1 MHKRIL
7 AGIMAAV
14 LMLSNP
20 VFVQNVSATE
30 QSAQEQNVEEQ
41 SEETQTGEQQ
51 EEQGEET
58 SKTEEISEGSKE
70 EVKEEQEV
78 QNEEIKEDKE
88 LIEEQKKDNSKLEV
102 QPKSTEDE
110 TQPQSKTQKKKTES
124 KKEKTDKEEKK
135 QTENLQEQVENDIS
149 VQGTDSF
156 GELFADAVGAEVE
169 SQEKNNGYNIFSVE
183 MKDKTATVSFETLKD
198 ATLVVGIYE
207 EDGIKMLASG
217 KTAVKKGE
225 QAASVTIDISAM
237 PNYYYVKAF
246 LIESDSFKPL
256 CTSYESPNYTR
267 EMQEFFK
274 KTVDDF
280 SEKEVLNLDED
291 KANNFAVY
299 RDETKI
305 IAHSQDVN
313 QLALEDNENNLY
325 RIENA
330 DDTVTS
336 LKAGDI
342 FSYTKDDGSVLIVKI
357 AQITVDGTTVNITG
371 TKTSIEETFEYV
383 KIDCEAGTE
392 EATVNASDLEE
403 GVVYNGIVDDAE
415 ASGTGSDVEALGAD
429 IEAKETK
436 SLSHSFVD
444 KKVGSDNANIK
455 LSGSLNLKV
464 ESSVKLY
471 ATLNYQ
477 YLEVRMDYSARIG
490 ITLSGQAATKIPLV
504 TITYHPVPGVYIE
517 LKPSFVLEAKAK
529 AELSGT
535 IAGVVGF
542 NVSNNEGMKNI
553 TNAPTFTPKL
563 GGEAS
568 VYLGFSLE
576 PHIGIISESVAD
588 VGLNAELGAETTA
601 KLIHTDTAK
610 RDENKKHDCKNCI
623 KGDINGK
630 LKLGFKASLLNSNK
644 LTFTYNDEKTLK
656 IADYYYS
663 MDYHQGGLSTCPHWS
678 YRIIVTVQG
687 KDGVP
692 LSGAKINQQYTTD
705 GAGMAVFY
713 LPSGKH
719 TLNVEAGGYLEKQEC
734 IEVTDD
740 AKCIWIDMAG
750 KNNSGAV
757 VLGKVKEVSQ
767 GYSHTGAITE
777 DGSLYMW
784 GSNSNRQIGD
794 GTSTTRTMPVKIMDD
809 VKSVSLGN
817 GHSAAIKNNGDLYT
831 WGNNC
836 CGQLGDG
843 TTSTRTRPVKIM
855 AHVKSVRLYSEFSGA
870 ITEDGSL
877 YMWGHNGWGQ
887 VGNGTTTDVTKP
899 VKVLENVKSLTINSY
914 HVGAITED
922 GSLYMWGRNDY
933 GQVGNGSL
941 EVTKVKKPVKVLDNV
956 ESVSMGN
963 SHTGAVTKDGSFY
976 MWGINGFGQLGEAG
990 GGYITKPKENLLGE
1004 IQSVSMGY
1012 NYTGAV
1018 TKDGSLYMWGYNRE
1032 GQLGY
1037 QYKGTSYEYI
1047 PTKILD
1053 GVKSVMLGTF
1063 TGSAIMKDGSLYMW
1077 GYNGNGQVGNGTTT
1091 NVTKPTKILDQ
1102 VKKIRVHKY
1111 YTSSNGHT
1119 AAITEDGSL
1128 YMWGSNSSGQLGD
1141 GTTTDRLTPVK
1152 INDPAA
1158 GANGT
1163 PQSSIDT
1170 VQPLGTADNTATYQN
1185 LKPNETYLFY
1195 AVKSETEDDILKA
1208 SNLLCLTEAT
1218 SDADGNMSVPYA
1230 LRESCEDPI
1239 FFVRSLSKT
1248 DLASAQVKAED
1259 LSYNKKE
1266 QSIAPEVT
1274 FDGKILTPGVDY
1286 EVSGDITATD
1296 IGTYKIKI
1304 TGIGEYTGSVEAS
1317 YKVVCRHSYGKDW
1330 TIDKEATCT
1339 AEGRKSR
1346 YCTLC
1351 GAQADVTTIAKKAH
1365 EYQTATT
1372 KATTKADGKIVKSCK
1387 HCGQTTTTVIA
1398 HPKSVALKQT
1408 SYTYNKKN
1416 RKPSVTIEDTK
1427 GNKLKSGTDYTVSYP
1442 KKCKNVGRYTVTVK
1456 FKGNYQGT
1464 VKKSYQILPKGTSL
1478 SEVTAKK
1485 KGFTA
1490 KWKKQKT
1497 QTAGYELQYSTNKKF
1512 KRKQTKKAVIKKTKT
1527 TTYKAKKLKANKKYY
1542 IRIRTYQ
1549 NVKVNGK
1556 TKKLY
1561 SSWSKA
1567 KSIKTKK

>member
-30 QSAQEQNVEEQ
+30 LSAQEQNVEEQ

-58 SKTEEISEGSKE
+58 SKTEEISERS
-70 EVKEEQEV
+70 KEEQEV

-110 TQPQSKTQKKKTES
+110 TQPQSKTQEKKTES
-124 KKEKTDKEEKK
+124 KKEKTNKEEKK

-313 QLALEDNENNLY
+313 QLTLEDNENNLY

-392 EATVNASDLEE
+392 EATIDASDLEE

-471 ATLNYQ
+471 ASLNYQ

-490 ITLSGQAATKIPLV
+490 ITLNGQAATKIPLV

-610 RDENKKHDCKNCI
+610 QDENKKHDCKNCI

-678 YRIIVTVQG
+678 YRIIANVQG
-687 KDGVP
+687 KNGVP

-705 GAGMAVFY
+705 GDGKAVFY
-713 LPSGKH
+713 LPSGNH
-719 TLNVEAGGYLEKQEC
+719 ELTVEVNGYPKKKKS
-734 IEVTDD
+734 IEVQGDAKSTIIRMMSTGNGDSSSKDDKKDD
-740 AKCIWIDMAG
+740 ANDRDEEK
-750 KNNSGAV
+750 
-757 VLGKVKEVSQ
+757 LE
-767 GYSHTGAITE
+767 TE
-777 DGSLYMW
+777 
-784 GSNSNRQIGD
+784 N
-794 GTSTTRTMPVKIMDD
+794 KI
-809 VKSVSLGN
+809 SLG
-817 GHSAAIKNNGDLYT
+817 G
-831 WGNNC
+831 
-836 CGQLGDG
+836 
-843 TTSTRTRPVKIM
+843 
-855 AHVKSVRLYSEFSGA
+855 AHSGA

-877 YMWGHNGWGQ
+877 YMWGDNYCGQ
-887 VGNGTTTDVTKP
+887 LGDGTTEERSNP
-899 VKVLENVKSLTINSY
+899 VKIMDHVKSVSLGDNHSGAITEDGSLYMWGYNGSGRLGDGTKKEERSNPVKIMDHVRSVSLGSWHSGAITEDGSLYMWGYNY
-914 HVGAITED
+914 HGQLGDGTDSGKSNPVKIMDHVRSVSLGEWHSGAITED

-933 GQVGNGSL
+933 GQLGDG
-941 EVTKVKKPVKVLDNV
+941 TKGDRSNPVKIMDHVR
-956 ESVSMGN
+956 SVSL
-963 SHTGAVTKDGSFY
+963 GAEHSG
-976 MWGINGFGQLGEAG
+976 A
-990 GGYITKPKENLLGE
+990 ITE
-1004 IQSVSMGY
+1004 
-1012 NYTGAV
+1012 
-1018 TKDGSLYMWGYNRE
+1018 DGSLYMWGSNSY
-1032 GQLGY
+1032 GQLG
-1037 QYKGTSYEYI
+1037 TNDRSN
-1047 PTKILD
+1047 PVKIMD
-1053 GVKSVMLGTF
+1053 HVRSVSLG
-1063 TGSAIMKDGSLYMW
+1063 GWHSGAITEDGSLYMW
-1077 GYNGNGQVGNGTTT
+1077 GRNDDGQLGDGTKKEERS
-1091 NVTKPTKILDQ
+1091 NPVKIMDHVRSVSLGEW
-1102 VKKIRVHKY
+1102 H
-1111 YTSSNGHT
+1111 SG
-1119 AAITEDGSL
+1119 AITEDGSL

-1141 GTTTDRLTPVK
+1141 GTTTDRLTPIK
-1152 INDPAA
+1152 INDPTA

-1218 SDADGNMSVPYA
+1218 SDADGNMSIPYA

-1239 FFVRSLSKT
+1239 FFIRSLSKT

-1259 LSYNKKE
+1259 LAYNKKE
-1266 QSIAPEVT
+1266 QSVAPEVT

-1478 SEVTAKK
+1478 LEVTAKK

-1549 NVKVNGK
+1549 NLKVNGK

>member
-30 QSAQEQNVEEQ
+30 LSAQEQNVEEQ

-58 SKTEEISEGSKE
+58 SKTEEISERS
-70 EVKEEQEV
+70 KEEQEV

-110 TQPQSKTQKKKTES
+110 TQPQSKTQEKKTES
-124 KKEKTDKEEKK
+124 KKEKTNKEEKK

-313 QLALEDNENNLY
+313 QLTLEDNENNLY

-392 EATVNASDLEE
+392 EATIDASDLEE

-471 ATLNYQ
+471 ASLNYQ

-490 ITLSGQAATKIPLV
+490 ITLNGQAATKIPLV

-610 RDENKKHDCKNCI
+610 QDENKKHDCKNCI

-678 YRIIVTVQG
+678 YRIIANVQG
-687 KDGVP
+687 KNGVP

-705 GAGMAVFY
+705 GDGKAVFY
-713 LPSGKH
+713 LPSGNH
-719 TLNVEAGGYLEKQEC
+719 ELTVEVNGYPKKKKS
-734 IEVTDD
+734 IEVQGDAKSTIIRMMSTGNGDSSSKDDKKDD
-740 AKCIWIDMAG
+740 ANDRDEEK
-750 KNNSGAV
+750 
-757 VLGKVKEVSQ
+757 LE
-767 GYSHTGAITE
+767 TE
-777 DGSLYMW
+777 
-784 GSNSNRQIGD
+784 N
-794 GTSTTRTMPVKIMDD
+794 KI
-809 VKSVSLGN
+809 SLG
-817 GHSAAIKNNGDLYT
+817 GAHS
-831 WGNNC
+831 
-836 CGQLGDG
+836 
-843 TTSTRTRPVKIM
+843 
-855 AHVKSVRLYSEFSGA
+855 
-870 ITEDGSL
+870 
-877 YMWGHNGWGQ
+877 
-887 VGNGTTTDVTKP
+887 
-899 VKVLENVKSLTINSY
+899 
-914 HVGAITED
+914 GAITED

-933 GQVGNGSL
+933 GQLGDG
-941 EVTKVKKPVKVLDNV
+941 TKKEERSNPVKIMDHVR
-956 ESVSMGN
+956 SVSLG
-963 SHTGAVTKDGSFY
+963 SWHSGA
-976 MWGINGFGQLGEAG
+976 
-990 GGYITKPKENLLGE
+990 ITE
-1004 IQSVSMGY
+1004 
-1012 NYTGAV
+1012 
-1018 TKDGSLYMWGYNRE
+1018 DGSLYMWGYNYH
-1032 GQLGY
+1032 GQLGD
-1037 QYKGTSYEYI
+1037 GTDSGKSN
-1047 PTKILD
+1047 PVKIMD
-1053 GVKSVMLGTF
+1053 HVRSVSLGEWHS
-1063 TGSAIMKDGSLYMW
+1063 G
-1077 GYNGNGQVGNGTTT
+1077 
-1091 NVTKPTKILDQ
+1091 
-1102 VKKIRVHKY
+1102 
-1111 YTSSNGHT
+1111 
-1119 AAITEDGSL
+1119 AITEDGSL

-1141 GTTTDRLTPVK
+1141 GTTTDRLTPIK
-1152 INDPAA
+1152 INDPTA

-1239 FFVRSLSKT
+1239 FFIRSLSKT

-1259 LSYNKKE
+1259 LAYNKKE
-1266 QSIAPEVT
+1266 QSVAPEVT

-1478 SEVTAKK
+1478 LEVTAKK

-1549 NVKVNGK
+1549 NLKVNGK

>member
-30 QSAQEQNVEEQ
+30 LSAQEQNVEEQ

-58 SKTEEISEGSKE
+58 SKTEEISERS
-70 EVKEEQEV
+70 KEEQEV

-110 TQPQSKTQKKKTES
+110 TQPQSKTQEKKTES
-124 KKEKTDKEEKK
+124 KKEKTNKEEKK

-313 QLALEDNENNLY
+313 QLTLEDNENNLY

-392 EATVNASDLEE
+392 EATIDASDLEE

-471 ATLNYQ
+471 ASLNYQ

-490 ITLSGQAATKIPLV
+490 ITLNGQAATKIPLV

-610 RDENKKHDCKNCI
+610 QDENKKHDCKNCI

-678 YRIIVTVQG
+678 YRIIANVQG
-687 KDGVP
+687 KNGVP

-705 GAGMAVFY
+705 GDGKAVFY
-713 LPSGKH
+713 LPSGNH
-719 TLNVEAGGYLEKQEC
+719 ELTVEVNGYPKKKKS
-734 IEVTDD
+734 IEVQGDAKSTIIRMMSTGNGDSSSKDDKKDD
-740 AKCIWIDMAG
+740 ANDRDEEK
-750 KNNSGAV
+750 
-757 VLGKVKEVSQ
+757 LE
-767 GYSHTGAITE
+767 TE
-777 DGSLYMW
+777 
-784 GSNSNRQIGD
+784 N
-794 GTSTTRTMPVKIMDD
+794 KI
-809 VKSVSLGN
+809 SLG
-817 GHSAAIKNNGDLYT
+817 G
-831 WGNNC
+831 
-836 CGQLGDG
+836 
-843 TTSTRTRPVKIM
+843 
-855 AHVKSVRLYSEFSGA
+855 AHSGA

-877 YMWGHNGWGQ
+877 YMWG
-887 VGNGTTTDVTKP
+887 
-899 VKVLENVKSLTINSY
+899 
-914 HVGAITED
+914 
-922 GSLYMWGRNDY
+922 
-933 GQVGNGSL
+933 
-941 EVTKVKKPVKVLDNV
+941 DN
-956 ESVSMGN
+956 
-963 SHTGAVTKDGSFY
+963 Y
-976 MWGINGFGQLGEAG
+976 CGQLGDGTTEERSNPVK
-990 GGYITKPKENLLGE
+990 IMDHVRSVSLGE
-1004 IQSVSMGY
+1004 WHSG
-1012 NYTGAV
+1012 
-1018 TKDGSLYMWGYNRE
+1018 
-1032 GQLGY
+1032 
-1037 QYKGTSYEYI
+1037 
-1047 PTKILD
+1047 
-1053 GVKSVMLGTF
+1053 
-1063 TGSAIMKDGSLYMW
+1063 
-1077 GYNGNGQVGNGTTT
+1077 
-1091 NVTKPTKILDQ
+1091 
-1102 VKKIRVHKY
+1102 
-1111 YTSSNGHT
+1111 
-1119 AAITEDGSL
+1119 AITEDGSL

-1141 GTTTDRLTPVK
+1141 GTTTDRLTPIK
-1152 INDPAA
+1152 INDPTA

-1239 FFVRSLSKT
+1239 FFIRSLSKT

-1259 LSYNKKE
+1259 LAYNKKE
-1266 QSIAPEVT
+1266 QSVAPEVT

-1478 SEVTAKK
+1478 LEVTAKK

-1549 NVKVNGK
+1549 NLKVNGK

>member
-30 QSAQEQNVEEQ
+30 LSAQEQNVEEQ

-58 SKTEEISEGSKE
+58 SKTEEISERS
-70 EVKEEQEV
+70 KEEQEV

-110 TQPQSKTQKKKTES
+110 TQPQSKTQEKKTES
-124 KKEKTDKEEKK
+124 KKEKTNKEEKK

-313 QLALEDNENNLY
+313 QLTLEDNENNLY

-392 EATVNASDLEE
+392 EATIDASDLEE

-471 ATLNYQ
+471 ASLNYQ

-490 ITLSGQAATKIPLV
+490 ITLNGQAATKIPLV

-610 RDENKKHDCKNCI
+610 QDENKKHDCKNCI

-678 YRIIVTVQG
+678 YRIIANVQG
-687 KDGVP
+687 KNGVP

-705 GAGMAVFY
+705 GDGKAVFY
-713 LPSGKH
+713 LPSGNH
-719 TLNVEAGGYLEKQEC
+719 ELTVEVNGYPKKKKS
-734 IEVTDD
+734 IEVQGDAKSTIIRMMSTGNGDSSSKDDKKDD
-740 AKCIWIDMAG
+740 ANDRDEEK
-750 KNNSGAV
+750 
-757 VLGKVKEVSQ
+757 LE
-767 GYSHTGAITE
+767 TE
-777 DGSLYMW
+777 
-784 GSNSNRQIGD
+784 N
-794 GTSTTRTMPVKIMDD
+794 KI
-809 VKSVSLGN
+809 SLG
-817 GHSAAIKNNGDLYT
+817 G
-831 WGNNC
+831 
-836 CGQLGDG
+836 
-843 TTSTRTRPVKIM
+843 
-855 AHVKSVRLYSEFSGA
+855 AHSGA

-877 YMWGHNGWGQ
+877 YMWGDNYCGQ
-887 VGNGTTTDVTKP
+887 LGDGTTEERSNP
-899 VKVLENVKSLTINSY
+899 VKIMDHVKSVSLGDNHS
-914 HVGAITED
+914 GAITED
-922 GSLYMWGRNDY
+922 GSLYMWGY
-933 GQVGNGSL
+933 NGSGRL
-941 EVTKVKKPVKVLDNV
+941 GDGTKKEERSNPVKIMDHVR
-956 ESVSMGN
+956 SVS
-963 SHTGAVTKDGSFY
+963 
-976 MWGINGFGQLGEAG
+976 LGEWHSG
-990 GGYITKPKENLLGE
+990 
-1004 IQSVSMGY
+1004 
-1012 NYTGAV
+1012 
-1018 TKDGSLYMWGYNRE
+1018 
-1032 GQLGY
+1032 
-1037 QYKGTSYEYI
+1037 
-1047 PTKILD
+1047 
-1053 GVKSVMLGTF
+1053 
-1063 TGSAIMKDGSLYMW
+1063 
-1077 GYNGNGQVGNGTTT
+1077 
-1091 NVTKPTKILDQ
+1091 
-1102 VKKIRVHKY
+1102 
-1111 YTSSNGHT
+1111 
-1119 AAITEDGSL
+1119 AITEDGSL

-1141 GTTTDRLTPVK
+1141 GTTTDRLTPIK
-1152 INDPAA
+1152 INDPTA

-1218 SDADGNMSVPYA
+1218 SDADGNMSIPYA

-1239 FFVRSLSKT
+1239 FFIRSLSKT

-1259 LSYNKKE
+1259 LAYNKKE
-1266 QSIAPEVT
+1266 QSVAPEVT

-1478 SEVTAKK
+1478 LEVTAKK

-1549 NVKVNGK
+1549 NLKVNGK

>member
-7 AGIMAAV
+7 AGIMAVV

-135 QTENLQEQVENDIS
+135 QTENLQEQIEKDIS

-392 EATVNASDLEE
+392 EATVDASDLEE

-471 ATLNYQ
+471 ASLNYQ

-490 ITLSGQAATKIPLV
+490 ITLNGQAATKIPLV

-576 PHIGIISESVAD
+576 PHIGIISENVAD

-610 RDENKKHDCKNCI
+610 QDENKKHDCKNCI

-678 YRIIVTVQG
+678 YRIIVNVQG
-687 KDGVP
+687 KNGVP

-719 TLNVEAGGYLEKQEC
+719 TLNVEAGGYLAKQEC

-784 GSNSNRQIGD
+784 GSNSYRQIGD

-809 VKSVSLGN
+809 VKSVSLGSS
-817 GHSAAIKNNGDLYT
+817 HSAAIKNNGDLYT
-831 WGNNC
+831 WGNNQ

-843 TTSTRTRPVKIM
+843 TESTRTRPVKIM
-855 AHVKSVRLYSEFSGA
+855 AHVKSVRLYSSFGGA

-877 YMWGHNGWGQ
+877 YMWGGNGYGQ
-887 VGNGTTTDVTKP
+887 VGNGTIIDVTKP
-899 VKVLENVKSLTINSY
+899 VKVLENAKSLTINSY

-922 GSLYMWGRNDY
+922 GSLYMWGYNY
-933 GQVGNGSL
+933 
-941 EVTKVKKPVKVLDNV
+941 
-956 ESVSMGN
+956 
-963 SHTGAVTKDGSFY
+963 Y
-976 MWGINGFGQLGEAG
+976 GQLGEAG
-990 GGYITKPKENLLGE
+990 VECITKPKENLLGK

-1012 NYTGAV
+1012 DYTGAV
-1018 TKDGSLYMWGYNRE
+1018 TKDGSLYMWGYNGQ

-1037 QYKGTSYEYI
+1037 QYKGNASYEYI

-1053 GVKSVMLGTF
+1053 GVKSVMLGTV

-1077 GYNGNGQVGNGTTT
+1077 GKNDYGQVGNGTTT

-1102 VKKIRVHKY
+1102 VKDIRVHKY
-1111 YTSSNGHT
+1111 FGYGSYYT

-1141 GTTTDRLTPVK
+1141 GTTTNRLTPVK

-1259 LSYNKKE
+1259 LAYNKKE

-1387 HCGQTTTTVIA
+1387 HCGQATTTVIA
-1398 HPKSVALKQT
+1398 HPKSIALKQT

-1416 RKPSVTIEDTK
+1416 RKPSVTIEDIK

-1442 KKCKNVGRYTVTVK
+1442 KKCKNVGQYTVTVK

-1478 SEVTAKK
+1478 LEVTAKK

>member
-30 QSAQEQNVEEQ
+30 LSAQEQNVEEQ

-58 SKTEEISEGSKE
+58 SKTEEISERS
-70 EVKEEQEV
+70 KEEQEV

-110 TQPQSKTQKKKTES
+110 TQPQSKTQEKKTES
-124 KKEKTDKEEKK
+124 KKEKTNKEEKK

-313 QLALEDNENNLY
+313 QLTLEDNENNLY

-392 EATVNASDLEE
+392 EATIDASDLEE

-471 ATLNYQ
+471 ASLNYQ

-490 ITLSGQAATKIPLV
+490 ITLNGQAATKIPLV

-610 RDENKKHDCKNCI
+610 QDENKKHDCKNCI

-678 YRIIVTVQG
+678 YRIIANVQG
-687 KDGVP
+687 KNGVP

-705 GAGMAVFY
+705 GDGKAVFY
-713 LPSGKH
+713 LPSGNH
-719 TLNVEAGGYLEKQEC
+719 ELTVEVNGYPKKKKS
-734 IEVTDD
+734 IEVQGDAKSTIIRMMSTGNGDSSSKDDKKDD
-740 AKCIWIDMAG
+740 ANDRDEEK
-750 KNNSGAV
+750 
-757 VLGKVKEVSQ
+757 LE
-767 GYSHTGAITE
+767 TE
-777 DGSLYMW
+777 
-784 GSNSNRQIGD
+784 N
-794 GTSTTRTMPVKIMDD
+794 KI
-809 VKSVSLGN
+809 SLG
-817 GHSAAIKNNGDLYT
+817 GAHS
-831 WGNNC
+831 
-836 CGQLGDG
+836 
-843 TTSTRTRPVKIM
+843 
-855 AHVKSVRLYSEFSGA
+855 
-870 ITEDGSL
+870 
-877 YMWGHNGWGQ
+877 
-887 VGNGTTTDVTKP
+887 
-899 VKVLENVKSLTINSY
+899 
-914 HVGAITED
+914 GAITED

-933 GQVGNGSL
+933 GQLGDG
-941 EVTKVKKPVKVLDNV
+941 TKGDRSNPVKIMDHVR
-956 ESVSMGN
+956 SVSL
-963 SHTGAVTKDGSFY
+963 GAEHSG
-976 MWGINGFGQLGEAG
+976 A
-990 GGYITKPKENLLGE
+990 ITE
-1004 IQSVSMGY
+1004 
-1012 NYTGAV
+1012 
-1018 TKDGSLYMWGYNRE
+1018 DGSLYMWGSNSY
-1032 GQLGY
+1032 GQLGTNDRS
-1037 QYKGTSYEYI
+1037 K
-1047 PTKILD
+1047 PVKIMD
-1053 GVKSVMLGTF
+1053 HVRSVSLG
-1063 TGSAIMKDGSLYMW
+1063 GWHSGAITEDGSLYMW
-1077 GYNGNGQVGNGTTT
+1077 GRNDDGQLGDGTKKEERS
-1091 NVTKPTKILDQ
+1091 NPVKIMDHVRSVSLGEW
-1102 VKKIRVHKY
+1102 H
-1111 YTSSNGHT
+1111 SG
-1119 AAITEDGSL
+1119 AITEDGSL

-1141 GTTTDRLTPVK
+1141 GTTTDRLTPIK
-1152 INDPAA
+1152 INDPTA

-1239 FFVRSLSKT
+1239 FFIRSLSKT

-1259 LSYNKKE
+1259 LAYNKKE
-1266 QSIAPEVT
+1266 QSVAPEVT

-1478 SEVTAKK
+1478 LEVTAKK

-1549 NVKVNGK
+1549 NLKVNGK

>member
-7 AGIMAAV
+7 AGIMAVV

-110 TQPQSKTQKKKTES
+110 AQPQSKTQKKKTES
-124 KKEKTDKEEKK
+124 KKEKTNKEEKK
-135 QTENLQEQVENDIS
+135 QTENLQEQIEKDIS

-392 EATVNASDLEE
+392 EATVDASDLEE
-403 GVVYNGIVDDAE
+403 GVVYNGIVDDADQAE

-471 ATLNYQ
+471 ASLNYQ

-490 ITLSGQAATKIPLV
+490 ITLNGQAATKIPLV

-576 PHIGIISESVAD
+576 PHIGIISENVAD

-610 RDENKKHDCKNCI
+610 QDENKKHDCKNCI

-678 YRIIVTVQG
+678 YRVIVNVQG
-687 KDGVP
+687 KNGVP

-719 TLNVEAGGYLEKQEC
+719 TLNVEAGGYLAKQEC

-740 AKCIWIDMAG
+740 AKYIWIDMAG

-767 GYSHTGAITE
+767 GCGHTGAITE

-784 GSNSNRQIGD
+784 GYNSNREIGD

-809 VKSVSLGN
+809 VKSVSLGFD
-817 GHSAAIKNNGDLYT
+817 HSAAIKNNGDLYM
-831 WGNNC
+831 WGGNYF
-836 CGQLGDG
+836 GQLGDG
-843 TTSTRTRPVKIM
+843 TTSTRTRPIKIM
-855 AHVKSVRLYSEFSGA
+855 AHVKSVRLSRYVSSAITEDESLYMWGENDYGQIGNGTTSKVTKPVKILDNVDNVSISFGGHYMGA
-870 ITEDGSL
+870 ITKDGDLYMWGWNRYGQIGNGTTSKVTKPVKILDNVENVSLGNWHTGAVTRDGNIHMWGNNKWGQLGENSIEDNIMQPTEKLLERMQSVNLGGDHSGALDKDGSL
-877 YMWGHNGWGQ
+877 YMWGTNNYGQLGRKTSSNCSSVPFRVLDNVKLIKLGRSNSSAIMKDGSLYMWGMNDYGQ
-887 VGNGTTTDVTKP
+887 AGNGTTTNVTKP
-899 VKVLENVKSLTINSY
+899 TKVLDQVKDIYFGEDSY
-914 HVGAITED
+914 YTAAITED
-922 GSLYMWGRNDY
+922 GSLYMWGRN
-933 GQVGNGSL
+933 
-941 EVTKVKKPVKVLDNV
+941 
-956 ESVSMGN
+956 
-963 SHTGAVTKDGSFY
+963 
-976 MWGINGFGQLGEAG
+976 
-990 GGYITKPKENLLGE
+990 
-1004 IQSVSMGY
+1004 
-1012 NYTGAV
+1012 
-1018 TKDGSLYMWGYNRE
+1018 
-1032 GQLGY
+1032 
-1037 QYKGTSYEYI
+1037 
-1047 PTKILD
+1047 
-1053 GVKSVMLGTF
+1053 
-1063 TGSAIMKDGSLYMW
+1063 
-1077 GYNGNGQVGNGTTT
+1077 
-1091 NVTKPTKILDQ
+1091 
-1102 VKKIRVHKY
+1102 Y
-1111 YTSSNGHT
+1111 Y
-1119 AAITEDGSL
+1119 
-1128 YMWGSNSSGQLGD
+1128 GQLGD

-1218 SDADGNMSVPYA
+1218 SDADGNMSVSYA

-1239 FFVRSLSKT
+1239 FFIRSLSKT

-1259 LSYNKKE
+1259 LAYNKKE
-1266 QSIAPEVT
+1266 QSVAPEVT

-1512 KRKQTKKAVIKKTKT
+1512 KRKQTKKTVIKKTKT

>member
-30 QSAQEQNVEEQ
+30 LSAQEQNVEEQ

-135 QTENLQEQVENDIS
+135 QTENLQEQIENDIS

-392 EATVNASDLEE
+392 EATVDASDLEE

-415 ASGTGSDVEALGAD
+415 ASGTGSDVEALGAEV
-429 IEAKETK
+429 EAKETK

-455 LSGSLNLKV
+455 LSGSLDLKV
-464 ESSVKLY
+464 ESNVKLY

-588 VGLNAELGAETTA
+588 VGLNAELGAEATA

-610 RDENKKHDCKNCI
+610 QDENKKHDCKNCI

-630 LKLGFKASLLNSNK
+630 LKLEFKASLLNSNK

-678 YRIIVTVQG
+678 YRIIVNVQG
-687 KDGVP
+687 KNGVP

-705 GAGMAVFY
+705 GDGKAVFY
-713 LPSGKH
+713 LPSGNH
-719 TLNVEAGGYLEKQEC
+719 ELTVEVNGYPKKKKS
-734 IEVTDD
+734 IEVQGDAKSTIIRMMSTGNGDSSSKDDKKDD
-740 AKCIWIDMAG
+740 ANDSDEG
-750 KNNSGAV
+750 KLETENKISLGHHLSGV
-757 VLGKVKEVSQ
+757 ITEDGSLYMWGRNYYGDLGDGTDEYNISNPVKIMDHVKSVSL
-767 GYSHTGAITE
+767 GRDHSGAITE

-784 GSNSNRQIGD
+784 GSNGYGQLGD
-794 GTSTTRTMPVKIMDD
+794 ETRYNNSCNPVKIMDH
-809 VKSVSLGN
+809 VKSVSLG
-817 GHSAAIKNNGDLYT
+817 DL
-831 WGNNC
+831 
-836 CGQLGDG
+836 
-843 TTSTRTRPVKIM
+843 
-855 AHVKSVRLYSEFSGA
+855 HSGA

-877 YMWGHNGWGQ
+877 YMWGDNDYGKLGD
-887 VGNGTTTDVTKP
+887 GTTEKRSNP
-899 VKVLENVKSLTINSY
+899 VKIMDHVRSVSLGEWHS
-914 HVGAITED
+914 GAITED
-922 GSLYMWGRNDY
+922 GSLYMWGDND
-933 GQVGNGSL
+933 S
-941 EVTKVKKPVKVLDNV
+941 
-956 ESVSMGN
+956 
-963 SHTGAVTKDGSFY
+963 
-976 MWGINGFGQLGEAG
+976 GQLGDGTTEDRSNPVK
-990 GGYITKPKENLLGE
+990 IMDHVR
-1004 IQSVSMGY
+1004 SVS
-1012 NYTGAV
+1012 
-1018 TKDGSLYMWGYNRE
+1018 
-1032 GQLGY
+1032 LG
-1037 QYKGTSYEYI
+1037 
-1047 PTKILD
+1047 
-1053 GVKSVMLGTF
+1053 
-1063 TGSAIMKDGSLYMW
+1063 
-1077 GYNGNGQVGNGTTT
+1077 
-1091 NVTKPTKILDQ
+1091 
-1102 VKKIRVHKY
+1102 R
-1111 YTSSNGHT
+1111 GHSG
-1119 AAITEDGSL
+1119 AITEDGSL
-1128 YMWGSNSSGQLGD
+1128 YMWGSNGYGQLGDGTKEDRSKPVKIMDHVRSVSLGNWHSGAITEDGSLYMWGSNDYGQLGDGTTEKRSNPVKVMDHVRSVSLGYYYSGVITEDGSLYMWGKNYSGQLGD

-1195 AVKSETEDDILKA
+1195 AVKSETEDDILKT

-1266 QSIAPEVT
+1266 QSVAPEVT

-1304 TGIGEYTGSVEAS
+1304 TGIGEYNGSVEAS

>member
-110 TQPQSKTQKKKTES
+110 TQPQSKTQEKKTES

-135 QTENLQEQVENDIS
+135 QTENLQEQIENDIS

-313 QLALEDNENNLY
+313 QLTLEDNENNLY

-392 EATVNASDLEE
+392 EATVDASDLEE
-403 GVVYNGIVDDAE
+403 GVVYNGIVDDADQAE
-415 ASGTGSDVEALGAD
+415 ASGTGSDVEALGAEVD
-429 IEAKETK
+429 AKETK

-455 LSGSLNLKV
+455 LSGSLDLKV

-490 ITLSGQAATKIPLV
+490 ITLSGQAVTKIPLV

-610 RDENKKHDCKNCI
+610 QDENKKHDCKNCI

-678 YRIIVTVQG
+678 YRIIVNVQG
-687 KDGVP
+687 KNGVP

-705 GAGMAVFY
+705 GDGKAVFY
-713 LPSGKH
+713 LPSGNH
-719 TLNVEAGGYLEKQEC
+719 ELTVEVNGYPKKKKS
-734 IEVTDD
+734 IEVQGDAKSTIIRMMSTGNGDSSSKDDKKDD
-740 AKCIWIDMAG
+740 ANDRDEG
-750 KNNSGAV
+750 KLETENKISLGCAHSGVITEDGSLYMWGRNRDGELGDGTTEERSNPVKIMDHVRSVSLGGCHSGAITEDGSLYMWGNNGSGE
-757 VLGKVKEVSQ
+757 LGDGTTEERSNPVKIMDHVKSVSL
-767 GYSHTGAITE
+767 GDYYSGAITE

-784 GSNSNRQIGD
+784 GSNN
-794 GTSTTRTMPVKIMDD
+794 
-809 VKSVSLGN
+809 
-817 GHSAAIKNNGDLYT
+817 H
-831 WGNNC
+831 
-836 CGQLGDG
+836 GQLGDG
-843 TTSTRTRPVKIM
+843 TTEERSNPVKIM
-855 AHVKSVRLYSEFSGA
+855 DHVRSV
-870 ITEDGSL
+870 SL
-877 YMWGHNGWGQ
+877 GGCH
-887 VGNGTTTDVTKP
+887 
-899 VKVLENVKSLTINSY
+899 S
-914 HVGAITED
+914 GAITED
-922 GSLYMWGRNDY
+922 GSLYMWGRN
-933 GQVGNGSL
+933 
-941 EVTKVKKPVKVLDNV
+941 
-956 ESVSMGN
+956 
-963 SHTGAVTKDGSFY
+963 
-976 MWGINGFGQLGEAG
+976 
-990 GGYITKPKENLLGE
+990 
-1004 IQSVSMGY
+1004 
-1012 NYTGAV
+1012 
-1018 TKDGSLYMWGYNRE
+1018 RE
-1032 GQLGY
+1032 
-1037 QYKGTSYEYI
+1037 
-1047 PTKILD
+1047 
-1053 GVKSVMLGTF
+1053 
-1063 TGSAIMKDGSLYMW
+1063 
-1077 GYNGNGQVGNGTTT
+1077 
-1091 NVTKPTKILDQ
+1091 
-1102 VKKIRVHKY
+1102 
-1111 YTSSNGHT
+1111 
-1119 AAITEDGSL
+1119 
-1128 YMWGSNSSGQLGD
+1128 GQLGD
-1141 GTTTDRLTPVK
+1141 GTTTDRLPPVK
-1152 INDPAA
+1152 INDPTA

-1185 LKPNETYLFY
+1185 LKPNETYFFY
-1195 AVKSETEDDILKA
+1195 AVKSETEDNILKA

-1239 FFVRSLSKT
+1239 FFIRSLSKT
-1248 DLASAQVKAED
+1248 DLASARVKAED
-1259 LSYNKKE
+1259 LAYNKKE

>member
-30 QSAQEQNVEEQ
+30 LSAQEQNVEEQ

-58 SKTEEISEGSKE
+58 SKTEEISERS
-70 EVKEEQEV
+70 KEEQEV

-110 TQPQSKTQKKKTES
+110 TQPQSKTQEKKTES
-124 KKEKTDKEEKK
+124 KKEKTNKEEKK

-313 QLALEDNENNLY
+313 QLTLEDNENNLY

-392 EATVNASDLEE
+392 EATIDASDLEE

-471 ATLNYQ
+471 ASLNYQ

-490 ITLSGQAATKIPLV
+490 ITLNGQAATKIPLV

-610 RDENKKHDCKNCI
+610 QDENKKHDCKNCI

-678 YRIIVTVQG
+678 YRIIANVQG
-687 KDGVP
+687 KNGVP

-705 GAGMAVFY
+705 GDGKAVFY
-713 LPSGKH
+713 LPSGNH
-719 TLNVEAGGYLEKQEC
+719 ELTVEVNGYPKKKKS
-734 IEVTDD
+734 IEVQGDAKSTIIRMMSTGNGDSSSKDDKKDD
-740 AKCIWIDMAG
+740 ANDRDEEK
-750 KNNSGAV
+750 
-757 VLGKVKEVSQ
+757 LE
-767 GYSHTGAITE
+767 TE
-777 DGSLYMW
+777 
-784 GSNSNRQIGD
+784 N
-794 GTSTTRTMPVKIMDD
+794 KI
-809 VKSVSLGN
+809 SLG
-817 GHSAAIKNNGDLYT
+817 GAHS
-831 WGNNC
+831 
-836 CGQLGDG
+836 
-843 TTSTRTRPVKIM
+843 
-855 AHVKSVRLYSEFSGA
+855 
-870 ITEDGSL
+870 
-877 YMWGHNGWGQ
+877 
-887 VGNGTTTDVTKP
+887 
-899 VKVLENVKSLTINSY
+899 
-914 HVGAITED
+914 GAITED
-922 GSLYMWGRNDY
+922 GSLYMWGRND
-933 GQVGNGSL
+933 
-941 EVTKVKKPVKVLDNV
+941 D
-956 ESVSMGN
+956 
-963 SHTGAVTKDGSFY
+963 
-976 MWGINGFGQLGEAG
+976 GQLGDG
-990 GGYITKPKENLLGE
+990 TKKEERSNPVKIMDHVRSVSLGE
-1004 IQSVSMGY
+1004 WHSG
-1012 NYTGAV
+1012 
-1018 TKDGSLYMWGYNRE
+1018 
-1032 GQLGY
+1032 
-1037 QYKGTSYEYI
+1037 
-1047 PTKILD
+1047 
-1053 GVKSVMLGTF
+1053 
-1063 TGSAIMKDGSLYMW
+1063 
-1077 GYNGNGQVGNGTTT
+1077 
-1091 NVTKPTKILDQ
+1091 
-1102 VKKIRVHKY
+1102 
-1111 YTSSNGHT
+1111 
-1119 AAITEDGSL
+1119 AITEDGSL

-1141 GTTTDRLTPVK
+1141 GTTTDRLTPIK
-1152 INDPAA
+1152 INDPTA

-1239 FFVRSLSKT
+1239 FFIRSLSKT

-1259 LSYNKKE
+1259 LAYNKKE
-1266 QSIAPEVT
+1266 QSVAPEVT

-1478 SEVTAKK
+1478 LEVTAKK

-1549 NVKVNGK
+1549 NLKVNGK

>member
-135 QTENLQEQVENDIS
+135 QTENLQEQIENDIS

-392 EATVNASDLEE
+392 EATVDASDLEE

-610 RDENKKHDCKNCI
+610 QDENKKHDCKNCI

-678 YRIIVTVQG
+678 YRILVTVQG
-687 KDGVP
+687 KNGVP

-705 GAGMAVFY
+705 GDGKAVFY
-713 LPSGKH
+713 LPSGNH
-719 TLNVEAGGYLEKQEC
+719 ELIAEANGYPKRRKSIKVQGDAKSTIIRMMSTGNGDSSSKDDKKDDANDRDEGKLETENKISLGGWHSGVITEDGSLYMWGGNDDGQLGDGTKEDRSNPVKIMDHVRSVSLGGYH
-734 IEVTDD
+734 
-740 AKCIWIDMAG
+740 
-750 KNNSGAV
+750 SGAITEDGSLYMWGFNYNGQ
-757 VLGKVKEVSQ
+757 LGDGTTEERSNPVKIMDHVRSVSL
-767 GYSHTGAITE
+767 GYNHSGAITEDGSLYMWGCNYDGELGDGTKGGDRSKPVKIMDHVRSVSLGESHSGAITE

-784 GSNSNRQIGD
+784 GSNS
-794 GTSTTRTMPVKIMDD
+794 S
-809 VKSVSLGN
+809 
-817 GHSAAIKNNGDLYT
+817 
-831 WGNNC
+831 
-836 CGQLGDG
+836 GQLGDG
-843 TTSTRTRPVKIM
+843 TREERSKPVKIM
-855 AHVKSVRLYSEFSGA
+855 DHVRSVSLGRNHSGA

-877 YMWGHNGWGQ
+877 YMWGSNNSGQ
-887 VGNGTTTDVTKP
+887 LGDGTDSGKSKP
-899 VKVLENVKSLTINSY
+899 VKIMDHVRSVSLGSLL
-914 HVGAITED
+914 HSGAITED
-922 GSLYMWGRNDY
+922 GSLYMWG
-933 GQVGNGSL
+933 
-941 EVTKVKKPVKVLDNV
+941 DNR
-956 ESVSMGN
+956 
-963 SHTGAVTKDGSFY
+963 D
-976 MWGINGFGQLGEAG
+976 
-990 GGYITKPKENLLGE
+990 
-1004 IQSVSMGY
+1004 
-1012 NYTGAV
+1012 
-1018 TKDGSLYMWGYNRE
+1018 
-1032 GQLGY
+1032 
-1037 QYKGTSYEYI
+1037 
-1047 PTKILD
+1047 
-1053 GVKSVMLGTF
+1053 
-1063 TGSAIMKDGSLYMW
+1063 
-1077 GYNGNGQVGNGTTT
+1077 
-1091 NVTKPTKILDQ
+1091 
-1102 VKKIRVHKY
+1102 
-1111 YTSSNGHT
+1111 
-1119 AAITEDGSL
+1119 
-1128 YMWGSNSSGQLGD
+1128 GQLGD

-1248 DLASAQVKAED
+1248 DLASARVKAED
-1259 LSYNKKE
+1259 LAYNKKE

-1527 TTYKAKKLKANKKYY
+1527 TTYKAKKLKAKKKYY

>member
-51 EEQGEET
+51 EEQA

-88 LIEEQKKDNSKLEV
+88 LIEEQVKDNSKLEV

-110 TQPQSKTQKKKTES
+110 MQSQLKTQKKKTES
-124 KKEKTDKEEKK
+124 KKEKTDKEEKQ
-135 QTENLQEQVENDIS
+135 QTENSQEQVENDIS

-392 EATVNASDLEE
+392 EATVDASDLEE
-403 GVVYNGIVDDAE
+403 GVVYNGIVDDADQAE
-415 ASGTGSDVEALGAD
+415 ASGTGSDVEALGAEVD
-429 IEAKETK
+429 AKETK

-588 VGLNAELGAETTA
+588 VGLNAELGAEATA

-610 RDENKKHDCKNCI
+610 QDENKKHDCKNCI

-678 YRIIVTVQG
+678 YRIIVNVQG
-687 KDGVP
+687 KNGVP

-705 GAGMAVFY
+705 GDGKAVFY
-713 LPSGKH
+713 LPSGNH
-719 TLNVEAGGYLEKQEC
+719 ELTVEVNGYPKKKKS
-734 IEVTDD
+734 IEVQGDAKSTIIRMMSTGNGDSSSKDDKKDD
-740 AKCIWIDMAG
+740 ANDRDEG
-750 KNNSGAV
+750 KLETENKISLGGWHSGVITEDGSLYMWGDNGYGQLGDGTKEDRSNPVKIMDHVRSVSLGMCHSGAITEDGSLYMWGDNYDGK
-757 VLGKVKEVSQ
+757 LGGGTKGDRSKPVKIMDHVRSVSL
-767 GYSHTGAITE
+767 GDWHSGAITE

-784 GSNSNRQIGD
+784 GSNNS
-794 GTSTTRTMPVKIMDD
+794 
-809 VKSVSLGN
+809 
-817 GHSAAIKNNGDLYT
+817 
-831 WGNNC
+831 
-836 CGQLGDG
+836 GQLGDG
-843 TTSTRTRPVKIM
+843 TDSGKSKPVKIM
-855 AHVKSVRLYSEFSGA
+855 DHVRSV
-870 ITEDGSL
+870 SL
-877 YMWGHNGWGQ
+877 GDNH
-887 VGNGTTTDVTKP
+887 
-899 VKVLENVKSLTINSY
+899 S
-914 HVGAITED
+914 GAITED

-933 GQVGNGSL
+933 GQLGDG
-941 EVTKVKKPVKVLDNV
+941 TKEDRSNPVKIMDHVR
-956 ESVSMGN
+956 SVSLGMCH
-963 SHTGAVTKDGSFY
+963 SGA
-976 MWGINGFGQLGEAG
+976 
-990 GGYITKPKENLLGE
+990 ITE
-1004 IQSVSMGY
+1004 
-1012 NYTGAV
+1012 
-1018 TKDGSLYMWGYNRE
+1018 DGSLYMWGDNYD
-1032 GQLGY
+1032 GKLGGGT
-1037 QYKGTSYEYI
+1037 KGDRSK
-1047 PTKILD
+1047 PVKIMD
-1053 GVKSVMLGTF
+1053 HVRSVSLGDWHS
-1063 TGSAIMKDGSLYMW
+1063 G
-1077 GYNGNGQVGNGTTT
+1077 
-1091 NVTKPTKILDQ
+1091 
-1102 VKKIRVHKY
+1102 
-1111 YTSSNGHT
+1111 
-1119 AAITEDGSL
+1119 AITEDGSL
-1128 YMWGSNSSGQLGD
+1128 YMWGSNNSGQLGDGTDSGKSKPVKIMDHVRSVSLGDNHSGAITEDGSLYMWGKNGCGQLGD
-1141 GTTTDRLTPVK
+1141 GTTTDRLTPIK

-1185 LKPNETYLFY
+1185 LKPNEIYLFY

-1218 SDADGNMSVPYA
+1218 SDADGNMRVPYA
-1230 LRESCEDPI
+1230 LRESCEDPV

-1248 DLASAQVKAED
+1248 DLASAQVKVAD
-1259 LSYNKKE
+1259 LAYNKKE
-1266 QSIAPEVT
+1266 QSVAPEVT
-1274 FDGKILTPGVDY
+1274 FDGKTLTPGVDY
-1286 EVSGDITATD
+1286 EISGDITATD

-1317 YKVVCRHSYGKDW
+1317 YKVVCKHSYGKDW

-1339 AEGRKSR
+1339 AEGRKLR

-1351 GAQADVTTIAKKAH
+1351 GAQADVRTIAKKAH
-1365 EYQTATT
+1365 EYRTATT

-1387 HCGQTTTTVIA
+1387 HCGQATTTVIA
-1398 HPKSVALKQT
+1398 HPKIVALKQT

-1416 RKPSVTIEDTK
+1416 RKPSVTIEDTE

-1456 FKGNYQGT
+1456 FKGNYKGT

-1485 KGFTA
+1485 KGLTA

-1512 KRKQTKKAVIKKTKT
+1512 KQKQTKKAVIKKTKT

-1542 IRIRTYQ
+1542 IRVRTYQ

>member
-30 QSAQEQNVEEQ
+30 LSAQEQNVEEQ

-58 SKTEEISEGSKE
+58 SKTEEISEKS
-70 EVKEEQEV
+70 KEEQEV

-110 TQPQSKTQKKKTES
+110 TQPQSKTQEKKTES
-124 KKEKTDKEEKK
+124 KKEKTNKEEKK

-313 QLALEDNENNLY
+313 QLTLEDNENNLY

-392 EATVNASDLEE
+392 EATIDASDLEE

-471 ATLNYQ
+471 ASLNYQ

-490 ITLSGQAATKIPLV
+490 ITLNGQAATKIPLV

-610 RDENKKHDCKNCI
+610 QDENKKHDCKNCI

-678 YRIIVTVQG
+678 YRIIANVQG
-687 KDGVP
+687 KNGVP

-705 GAGMAVFY
+705 GDGKAVFY
-713 LPSGKH
+713 LPSGNH
-719 TLNVEAGGYLEKQEC
+719 ELTVEVNGYPKKKKS
-734 IEVTDD
+734 IEVQGDAKSTIIRMMSTGNGDSSSKDDKKDD
-740 AKCIWIDMAG
+740 ANDRDEEK
-750 KNNSGAV
+750 
-757 VLGKVKEVSQ
+757 LE
-767 GYSHTGAITE
+767 TE
-777 DGSLYMW
+777 
-784 GSNSNRQIGD
+784 N
-794 GTSTTRTMPVKIMDD
+794 KI
-809 VKSVSLGN
+809 SLG
-817 GHSAAIKNNGDLYT
+817 GAHSG
-831 WGNNC
+831 
-836 CGQLGDG
+836 
-843 TTSTRTRPVKIM
+843 
-855 AHVKSVRLYSEFSGA
+855 
-870 ITEDGSL
+870 
-877 YMWGHNGWGQ
+877 
-887 VGNGTTTDVTKP
+887 
-899 VKVLENVKSLTINSY
+899 
-914 HVGAITED
+914 
-922 GSLYMWGRNDY
+922 
-933 GQVGNGSL
+933 
-941 EVTKVKKPVKVLDNV
+941 
-956 ESVSMGN
+956 
-963 SHTGAVTKDGSFY
+963 
-976 MWGINGFGQLGEAG
+976 
-990 GGYITKPKENLLGE
+990 
-1004 IQSVSMGY
+1004 
-1012 NYTGAV
+1012 
-1018 TKDGSLYMWGYNRE
+1018 
-1032 GQLGY
+1032 
-1037 QYKGTSYEYI
+1037 
-1047 PTKILD
+1047 
-1053 GVKSVMLGTF
+1053 
-1063 TGSAIMKDGSLYMW
+1063 
-1077 GYNGNGQVGNGTTT
+1077 
-1091 NVTKPTKILDQ
+1091 
-1102 VKKIRVHKY
+1102 
-1111 YTSSNGHT
+1111 
-1119 AAITEDGSL
+1119 AITEDGSL

-1141 GTTTDRLTPVK
+1141 GTTTDRLTPIK
-1152 INDPAA
+1152 INDPTA

-1239 FFVRSLSKT
+1239 FFIRSLSKT

-1259 LSYNKKE
+1259 LAYNKKE
-1266 QSIAPEVT
+1266 QSVAPEVT

-1478 SEVTAKK
+1478 LEVTAKK

-1549 NVKVNGK
+1549 NLKVNGK

>member
-30 QSAQEQNVEEQ
+30 LSAQEQNVEEQ

-58 SKTEEISEGSKE
+58 SKTEEISERS
-70 EVKEEQEV
+70 KEEQEV

-110 TQPQSKTQKKKTES
+110 TQPQSKTQEKKTES
-124 KKEKTDKEEKK
+124 KKEKTNKEEKK

-313 QLALEDNENNLY
+313 QLTLEDNENNLY

-392 EATVNASDLEE
+392 EATIDASDLEE

-471 ATLNYQ
+471 ASLNYQ

-490 ITLSGQAATKIPLV
+490 ITLNGQAATKIPLV

-610 RDENKKHDCKNCI
+610 QDENKKHDCKNCI

-678 YRIIVTVQG
+678 YRIIANVQG
-687 KDGVP
+687 KNGVP

-705 GAGMAVFY
+705 GDGKAVFY
-713 LPSGKH
+713 LPSGNH
-719 TLNVEAGGYLEKQEC
+719 ELTVEVNGYPKKKKS
-734 IEVTDD
+734 IEVQGDAKSTIIRMMSTGNGDSSSKDDKKDD
-740 AKCIWIDMAG
+740 ANDRDEEK
-750 KNNSGAV
+750 
-757 VLGKVKEVSQ
+757 LE
-767 GYSHTGAITE
+767 TE
-777 DGSLYMW
+777 
-784 GSNSNRQIGD
+784 N
-794 GTSTTRTMPVKIMDD
+794 KI
-809 VKSVSLGN
+809 SLG
-817 GHSAAIKNNGDLYT
+817 G
-831 WGNNC
+831 
-836 CGQLGDG
+836 
-843 TTSTRTRPVKIM
+843 
-855 AHVKSVRLYSEFSGA
+855 AHSGA

-877 YMWGHNGWGQ
+877 YMWGYN
-887 VGNGTTTDVTKP
+887 
-899 VKVLENVKSLTINSY
+899 Y
-914 HVGAITED
+914 H
-922 GSLYMWGRNDY
+922 
-933 GQVGNGSL
+933 
-941 EVTKVKKPVKVLDNV
+941 
-956 ESVSMGN
+956 
-963 SHTGAVTKDGSFY
+963 
-976 MWGINGFGQLGEAG
+976 GQLGDG
-990 GGYITKPKENLLGE
+990 TDSGKSNPVKIMDHVRSVSLGE
-1004 IQSVSMGY
+1004 WHSG
-1012 NYTGAV
+1012 
-1018 TKDGSLYMWGYNRE
+1018 
-1032 GQLGY
+1032 
-1037 QYKGTSYEYI
+1037 
-1047 PTKILD
+1047 
-1053 GVKSVMLGTF
+1053 
-1063 TGSAIMKDGSLYMW
+1063 
-1077 GYNGNGQVGNGTTT
+1077 
-1091 NVTKPTKILDQ
+1091 
-1102 VKKIRVHKY
+1102 
-1111 YTSSNGHT
+1111 
-1119 AAITEDGSL
+1119 AITEDGSL

-1141 GTTTDRLTPVK
+1141 GTTTDRLTPIK
-1152 INDPAA
+1152 INDPTA

-1239 FFVRSLSKT
+1239 FFIRSLSKT

-1259 LSYNKKE
+1259 LAYNKKE
-1266 QSIAPEVT
+1266 QSVAPEVT

-1478 SEVTAKK
+1478 LEVTAKK

-1549 NVKVNGK
+1549 NLKVNGK

>member
-30 QSAQEQNVEEQ
+30 LSAQEQNVEEQ

-58 SKTEEISEGSKE
+58 SKTEEISERS
-70 EVKEEQEV
+70 KEEQEV

-124 KKEKTDKEEKK
+124 KKEKTDKEEKQ
-135 QTENLQEQVENDIS
+135 QTENSQEQIENDIS

-313 QLALEDNENNLY
+313 QLTLEDNENNLY

-392 EATVNASDLEE
+392 EATVDASDLEE

-415 ASGTGSDVEALGAD
+415 ASGTGSDVEAFGAEV
-429 IEAKETK
+429 EAKETK

-610 RDENKKHDCKNCI
+610 QDENKKHDCKNCI

-663 MDYHQGGLSTCPHWS
+663 MDYHQGGLSTCPHWK
-678 YRIIVTVQG
+678 YRILVTVQG

-705 GAGMAVFY
+705 GDGKAVFY
-713 LPSGKH
+713 LPSGNHELIAEANGYPKRRKSIKVEGDAKS
-719 TLNVEAGGYLEKQEC
+719 TIIRMIIIGNGDLNNKDDTNDEDEEKIGNVEKISLGCDHSGTITEDGSLYMWGGNYYGQLGDGTKKERSKPVKIMNQVESVSLGSWC
-734 IEVTDD
+734 
-740 AKCIWIDMAG
+740 
-750 KNNSGAV
+750 SGMITEDGSLYMWGRNYYGQ
-757 VLGKVKEVSQ
+757 LGNGTNGDSSKPIKIMNHVKSVSL
-767 GYSHTGAITE
+767 GSSYSGAITE

-784 GSNSNRQIGD
+784 GSNFN
-794 GTSTTRTMPVKIMDD
+794 
-809 VKSVSLGN
+809 
-817 GHSAAIKNNGDLYT
+817 
-831 WGNNC
+831 
-836 CGQLGDG
+836 GQLGDG
-843 TTSTRTRPVKIM
+843 TDEEKSKPVKIM
-855 AHVKSVRLYSEFSGA
+855 EHVRSV
-870 ITEDGSL
+870 SL
-877 YMWGHNGWGQ
+877 G
-887 VGNGTTTDVTKP
+887 GNH
-899 VKVLENVKSLTINSY
+899 S
-914 HVGAITED
+914 GAITED
-922 GSLYMWGRNDY
+922 GSLYMWGRNDE
-933 GQVGNGSL
+933 GQLGNGTNGDSS
-941 EVTKVKKPVKVLDNV
+941 KPIKIMDHV
-956 ESVSMGN
+956 ESVS
-963 SHTGAVTKDGSFY
+963 
-976 MWGINGFGQLGEAG
+976 LGG
-990 GGYITKPKENLLGE
+990 DHSG
-1004 IQSVSMGY
+1004 
-1012 NYTGAV
+1012 
-1018 TKDGSLYMWGYNRE
+1018 
-1032 GQLGY
+1032 
-1037 QYKGTSYEYI
+1037 
-1047 PTKILD
+1047 
-1053 GVKSVMLGTF
+1053 
-1063 TGSAIMKDGSLYMW
+1063 
-1077 GYNGNGQVGNGTTT
+1077 
-1091 NVTKPTKILDQ
+1091 
-1102 VKKIRVHKY
+1102 
-1111 YTSSNGHT
+1111 
-1119 AAITEDGSL
+1119 AITEDGSL
-1128 YMWGSNSSGQLGD
+1128 YMWGRNDEGQLGD
-1141 GTTTDRLTPVK
+1141 GTHDDKNKPIKILKDVKSVNLGVRIGGYYSGAITEDGNLYMWGRNDIGQLGDGTSEYRSEPIKIMDHVKSISLGGDHSGAITEDGSLYMWGDNGYGRLGNGTTSVSSSHVPIK
-1152 INDPAA
+1152 INISAA
-1158 GANGT
+1158 RSNGT

-1248 DLASAQVKAED
+1248 DLASARVKAED

-1478 SEVTAKK
+1478 LEVTAKK

-1512 KRKQTKKAVIKKTKT
+1512 KRKQTKKAVTKKTKT

>member
-110 TQPQSKTQKKKTES
+110 AQPQSKTQKKKTES

-135 QTENLQEQVENDIS
+135 QTENLQEQVEKDIS

-246 LIESDSFKPL
+246 LIEGDSFKPL

-357 AQITVDGTTVNITG
+357 AQITVDRTTVNITG
-371 TKTSIEETFEYV
+371 AKTSIEETFEYV

-392 EATVNASDLEE
+392 EATVDASDLEE
-403 GVVYNGIVDDAE
+403 GVVYNGIVDDADQAE
-415 ASGTGSDVEALGAD
+415 ASGTGSDVEALGAEVD
-429 IEAKETK
+429 AKETK

-455 LSGSLNLKV
+455 LSGSLDLKV

-610 RDENKKHDCKNCI
+610 QDENKKHDCKNCI

-678 YRIIVTVQG
+678 YRIIVNVQG
-687 KDGVP
+687 KNGVP

-719 TLNVEAGGYLEKQEC
+719 TLNVEAGGYLAKQEC

-767 GYSHTGAITE
+767 GDSHTGAITE

-809 VKSVSLGN
+809 VKSVSLG
-817 GHSAAIKNNGDLYT
+817 GQYSAAIKNNGDLYT
-831 WGNNC
+831 WGNNAY
-836 CGQLGDG
+836 GQLGDG

-855 AHVKSVRLYSEFSGA
+855 AHVKSVKLYSGFGGA

-877 YMWGHNGWGQ
+877 YMWGWNGYGQ
-887 VGNGTTTDVTKP
+887 IGNGTITDVTKP
-899 VKVLENVKSLTINSY
+899 VKVLDNVKSLTINSY

-922 GSLYMWGRNDY
+922 GSLYMWG
-933 GQVGNGSL
+933 
-941 EVTKVKKPVKVLDNV
+941 
-956 ESVSMGN
+956 
-963 SHTGAVTKDGSFY
+963 
-976 MWGINGFGQLGEAG
+976 
-990 GGYITKPKENLLGE
+990 
-1004 IQSVSMGY
+1004 
-1012 NYTGAV
+1012 
-1018 TKDGSLYMWGYNRE
+1018 YNRQ

-1037 QYKGTSYEYI
+1037 QYKDTSYEYI

-1053 GVKSVMLGTF
+1053 GVKSVMLGTH

-1077 GYNGNGQVGNGTTT
+1077 GKNDYGQVGNGTTT

-1102 VKKIRVHKY
+1102 VKDIRVHKY
-1111 YTSSNGHT
+1111 FGDGSYYI

-1141 GTTTDRLTPVK
+1141 GTTTDRLTPIK
-1152 INDPAA
+1152 INDPTA

-1185 LKPNETYLFY
+1185 LKPNEKYLFY

-1239 FFVRSLSKT
+1239 FFIRSLSKT
-1248 DLASAQVKAED
+1248 DLASAQVKAAD
-1259 LSYNKKE
+1259 LAYNKKE
-1266 QSIAPEVT
+1266 QSVAPEVT
-1274 FDGKILTPGVDY
+1274 FDGKTLTPGVDY
-1286 EVSGDITATD
+1286 EISGDITATD

-1317 YKVVCRHSYGKDW
+1317 YKVVCKHSYGKDW

-1387 HCGQTTTTVIA
+1387 HCGQATTTVIA

-1408 SYTYNKKN
+1408 SCTYNKKN

-1456 FKGNYQGT
+1456 FKGNYKGT

-1512 KRKQTKKAVIKKTKT
+1512 KQKQTKKAVIKKTKT

>member
-392 EATVNASDLEE
+392 EATVDASDLEE

-610 RDENKKHDCKNCI
+610 QDENKKHDCKNCI

-678 YRIIVTVQG
+678 YRIIVNVQG

-705 GAGMAVFY
+705 GDGKAVFY
-713 LPSGKH
+713 LPSGNH
-719 TLNVEAGGYLEKQEC
+719 ELTVEVNGYPKKKKS
-734 IEVTDD
+734 IEVQGDAKSTIIRMMSTGNGDSSSKDDKKDD
-740 AKCIWIDMAG
+740 ANDRDEG
-750 KNNSGAV
+750 K
-757 VLGKVKEVSQ
+757 LE
-767 GYSHTGAITE
+767 TE
-777 DGSLYMW
+777 
-784 GSNSNRQIGD
+784 N
-794 GTSTTRTMPVKIMDD
+794 KI
-809 VKSVSLGN
+809 SLG
-817 GHSAAIKNNGDLYT
+817 HT
-831 WGNNC
+831 
-836 CGQLGDG
+836 
-843 TTSTRTRPVKIM
+843 
-855 AHVKSVRLYSEFSGA
+855 HSGA

-877 YMWGHNGWGQ
+877 YMWG
-887 VGNGTTTDVTKP
+887 
-899 VKVLENVKSLTINSY
+899 
-914 HVGAITED
+914 
-922 GSLYMWGRNDY
+922 R
-933 GQVGNGSL
+933 
-941 EVTKVKKPVKVLDNV
+941 
-956 ESVSMGN
+956 
-963 SHTGAVTKDGSFY
+963 
-976 MWGINGFGQLGEAG
+976 
-990 GGYITKPKENLLGE
+990 
-1004 IQSVSMGY
+1004 
-1012 NYTGAV
+1012 
-1018 TKDGSLYMWGYNRE
+1018 
-1032 GQLGY
+1032 
-1037 QYKGTSYEYI
+1037 
-1047 PTKILD
+1047 
-1053 GVKSVMLGTF
+1053 
-1063 TGSAIMKDGSLYMW
+1063 
-1077 GYNGNGQVGNGTTT
+1077 
-1091 NVTKPTKILDQ
+1091 
-1102 VKKIRVHKY
+1102 
-1111 YTSSNGHT
+1111 
-1119 AAITEDGSL
+1119 
-1128 YMWGSNSSGQLGD
+1128 NSSGQLGD
-1141 GTTTDRLTPVK
+1141 GTTTDRLTPIK
-1152 INDPAA
+1152 INDPTA

-1239 FFVRSLSKT
+1239 FFIRSLSKT

-1259 LSYNKKE
+1259 LAYNKKE
-1266 QSIAPEVT
+1266 QSVAPEVT

-1387 HCGQTTTTVIA
+1387 HCGQATTTVIA

-1478 SEVTAKK
+1478 LEVTAKK

>member
-1 MHKRIL
+1 M
-7 AGIMAAV
+7 
-14 LMLSNP
+14 
-20 VFVQNVSATE
+20 
-30 QSAQEQNVEEQ
+30 
-41 SEETQTGEQQ
+41 
-51 EEQGEET
+51 
-58 SKTEEISEGSKE
+58 
-70 EVKEEQEV
+70 
-78 QNEEIKEDKE
+78 
-88 LIEEQKKDNSKLEV
+88 
-102 QPKSTEDE
+102 
-110 TQPQSKTQKKKTES
+110 
-124 KKEKTDKEEKK
+124 
-135 QTENLQEQVENDIS
+135 
-149 VQGTDSF
+149 
-156 GELFADAVGAEVE
+156 
-169 SQEKNNGYNIFSVE
+169 
-183 MKDKTATVSFETLKD
+183 
-198 ATLVVGIYE
+198 
-207 EDGIKMLASG
+207 
-217 KTAVKKGE
+217 
-225 QAASVTIDISAM
+225 
-237 PNYYYVKAF
+237 
-246 LIESDSFKPL
+246 
-256 CTSYESPNYTR
+256 
-267 EMQEFFK
+267 
-274 KTVDDF
+274 
-280 SEKEVLNLDED
+280 
-291 KANNFAVY
+291 
-299 RDETKI
+299 
-305 IAHSQDVN
+305 
-313 QLALEDNENNLY
+313 
-325 RIENA
+325 
-330 DDTVTS
+330 
-336 LKAGDI
+336 
-342 FSYTKDDGSVLIVKI
+342 
-357 AQITVDGTTVNITG
+357 
-371 TKTSIEETFEYV
+371 
-383 KIDCEAGTE
+383 
-392 EATVNASDLEE
+392 
-403 GVVYNGIVDDAE
+403 
-415 ASGTGSDVEALGAD
+415 EALGAD

-471 ATLNYQ
+471 ASLNYQ

-490 ITLSGQAATKIPLV
+490 ITLNGQAATKIPLV

-610 RDENKKHDCKNCI
+610 QDENKKHDCKNCI

-678 YRIIVTVQG
+678 YRIIANVQG
-687 KDGVP
+687 KNGVP

-705 GAGMAVFY
+705 GDGKAVFY
-713 LPSGKH
+713 LPSGNH
-719 TLNVEAGGYLEKQEC
+719 ELTVEVNGYPKKKKS
-734 IEVTDD
+734 IEVQGDAKSTIIRMMSTGNGDSSSKDDKKDD
-740 AKCIWIDMAG
+740 ANDRDEEK
-750 KNNSGAV
+750 
-757 VLGKVKEVSQ
+757 LE
-767 GYSHTGAITE
+767 TE
-777 DGSLYMW
+777 
-784 GSNSNRQIGD
+784 N
-794 GTSTTRTMPVKIMDD
+794 KI
-809 VKSVSLGN
+809 SLG
-817 GHSAAIKNNGDLYT
+817 G
-831 WGNNC
+831 
-836 CGQLGDG
+836 
-843 TTSTRTRPVKIM
+843 
-855 AHVKSVRLYSEFSGA
+855 AHSGA

-877 YMWGHNGWGQ
+877 YMWGDNYCGQ
-887 VGNGTTTDVTKP
+887 LGDGTTEERSNP
-899 VKVLENVKSLTINSY
+899 VKIMDHVKSVSLGDNHS
-914 HVGAITED
+914 GAITED
-922 GSLYMWGRNDY
+922 GSLYMWGY
-933 GQVGNGSL
+933 NGSGRL
-941 EVTKVKKPVKVLDNV
+941 GDGTKKEERSNPVKIMDHVR
-956 ESVSMGN
+956 SVS
-963 SHTGAVTKDGSFY
+963 
-976 MWGINGFGQLGEAG
+976 LGEWHSG
-990 GGYITKPKENLLGE
+990 
-1004 IQSVSMGY
+1004 
-1012 NYTGAV
+1012 
-1018 TKDGSLYMWGYNRE
+1018 
-1032 GQLGY
+1032 
-1037 QYKGTSYEYI
+1037 
-1047 PTKILD
+1047 
-1053 GVKSVMLGTF
+1053 
-1063 TGSAIMKDGSLYMW
+1063 
-1077 GYNGNGQVGNGTTT
+1077 
-1091 NVTKPTKILDQ
+1091 
-1102 VKKIRVHKY
+1102 
-1111 YTSSNGHT
+1111 
-1119 AAITEDGSL
+1119 AITEDGSL

-1141 GTTTDRLTPVK
+1141 GTTTDRLTPIK
-1152 INDPAA
+1152 INDPTA

-1239 FFVRSLSKT
+1239 FFIRSLSKT

-1259 LSYNKKE
+1259 LAYNKKE
-1266 QSIAPEVT
+1266 QSVAPEVT

-1478 SEVTAKK
+1478 LEVTAKK

-1549 NVKVNGK
+1549 NLKVNGK

>member
-124 KKEKTDKEEKK
+124 KKEKTDKEEKQ
-135 QTENLQEQVENDIS
+135 QTENSQEQIENDIS

-313 QLALEDNENNLY
+313 QLTLEDNENNLY

-371 TKTSIEETFEYV
+371 AKTSIEETFEYV

-392 EATVNASDLEE
+392 EATVDASDLEE
-403 GVVYNGIVDDAE
+403 GVVYNGIVDDADQAE
-415 ASGTGSDVEALGAD
+415 TSGTGSDVEALGAEVD
-429 IEAKETK
+429 AKETK

-455 LSGSLNLKV
+455 LSGSLDLKV

-563 GGEAS
+563 DGEAS

-610 RDENKKHDCKNCI
+610 QDENKKHDCKNCI

-630 LKLGFKASLLNSNK
+630 LKLEFKASLLNSNK

-678 YRIIVTVQG
+678 YRIIVNVQG
-687 KDGVP
+687 KNGVP

-705 GAGMAVFY
+705 GDGKAVFY
-713 LPSGKH
+713 LPSGNH
-719 TLNVEAGGYLEKQEC
+719 ELTVEVNGYPKKKKS
-734 IEVTDD
+734 IEVQGDAKSTIIRMMSTGNGDSSSKDDKKDD
-740 AKCIWIDMAG
+740 ANDRDEEK
-750 KNNSGAV
+750 
-757 VLGKVKEVSQ
+757 LE
-767 GYSHTGAITE
+767 TE
-777 DGSLYMW
+777 
-784 GSNSNRQIGD
+784 N
-794 GTSTTRTMPVKIMDD
+794 KI
-809 VKSVSLGN
+809 SLGDY
-817 GHSAAIKNNGDLYT
+817 HSG
-831 WGNNC
+831 
-836 CGQLGDG
+836 
-843 TTSTRTRPVKIM
+843 V
-855 AHVKSVRLYSEFSGA
+855 
-870 ITEDGSL
+870 
-877 YMWGHNGWGQ
+877 
-887 VGNGTTTDVTKP
+887 
-899 VKVLENVKSLTINSY
+899 
-914 HVGAITED
+914 ITED
-922 GSLYMWGRNDY
+922 GSLYMWGRND
-933 GQVGNGSL
+933 
-941 EVTKVKKPVKVLDNV
+941 
-956 ESVSMGN
+956 
-963 SHTGAVTKDGSFY
+963 H
-976 MWGINGFGQLGEAG
+976 
-990 GGYITKPKENLLGE
+990 
-1004 IQSVSMGY
+1004 
-1012 NYTGAV
+1012 
-1018 TKDGSLYMWGYNRE
+1018 
-1032 GQLGY
+1032 
-1037 QYKGTSYEYI
+1037 
-1047 PTKILD
+1047 
-1053 GVKSVMLGTF
+1053 
-1063 TGSAIMKDGSLYMW
+1063 
-1077 GYNGNGQVGNGTTT
+1077 
-1091 NVTKPTKILDQ
+1091 
-1102 VKKIRVHKY
+1102 
-1111 YTSSNGHT
+1111 
-1119 AAITEDGSL
+1119 
-1128 YMWGSNSSGQLGD
+1128 GQLGD

-1185 LKPNETYLFY
+1185 LKPNEIYLFY

-1239 FFVRSLSKT
+1239 FFIRSLSKT
-1248 DLASAQVKAED
+1248 DLASARVKAED
-1259 LSYNKKE
+1259 LAYNKKE

-1296 IGTYKIKI
+1296 VGTYKIKI

-1365 EYQTATT
+1365 
-1372 KATTKADGKIVKSCK
+1372 
-1387 HCGQTTTTVIA
+1387 
-1398 HPKSVALKQT
+1398 
-1408 SYTYNKKN
+1408 
-1416 RKPSVTIEDTK
+1416 
-1427 GNKLKSGTDYTVSYP
+1427 
-1442 KKCKNVGRYTVTVK
+1442 
-1456 FKGNYQGT
+1456 
-1464 VKKSYQILPKGTSL
+1464 
-1478 SEVTAKK
+1478 
-1485 KGFTA
+1485 
-1490 KWKKQKT
+1490 
-1497 QTAGYELQYSTNKKF
+1497 
-1512 KRKQTKKAVIKKTKT
+1512 
-1527 TTYKAKKLKANKKYY
+1527 
-1542 IRIRTYQ
+1542 
-1549 NVKVNGK
+1549 
-1556 TKKLY
+1556 
-1561 SSWSKA
+1561 
-1567 KSIKTKK
+1567 

>member
-30 QSAQEQNVEEQ
+30 LSAQEQNVEEQ

-58 SKTEEISEGSKE
+58 SKTEEISERS
-70 EVKEEQEV
+70 KEEQEV

-110 TQPQSKTQKKKTES
+110 TQPQSKTQEKKTES
-124 KKEKTDKEEKK
+124 KKEKTNKEEKK

-313 QLALEDNENNLY
+313 QLTLEDNENNLY

-392 EATVNASDLEE
+392 EATIDASDLEE

-471 ATLNYQ
+471 ASLNYQ

-490 ITLSGQAATKIPLV
+490 ITLNGQAATKIPLV

-610 RDENKKHDCKNCI
+610 QDENKKHDCKNCI

-678 YRIIVTVQG
+678 YRIIANVQG
-687 KDGVP
+687 KNGVP

-705 GAGMAVFY
+705 GDGKAVFY
-713 LPSGKH
+713 LPSGNH
-719 TLNVEAGGYLEKQEC
+719 ELTVEVNGYPKKKKS
-734 IEVTDD
+734 IEVQGDAKSTIIRMMSTGNGDSSSKDDKKDD
-740 AKCIWIDMAG
+740 ANDRDEEK
-750 KNNSGAV
+750 
-757 VLGKVKEVSQ
+757 LE
-767 GYSHTGAITE
+767 TE
-777 DGSLYMW
+777 
-784 GSNSNRQIGD
+784 N
-794 GTSTTRTMPVKIMDD
+794 KI
-809 VKSVSLGN
+809 SLG
-817 GHSAAIKNNGDLYT
+817 GAHS
-831 WGNNC
+831 
-836 CGQLGDG
+836 
-843 TTSTRTRPVKIM
+843 
-855 AHVKSVRLYSEFSGA
+855 
-870 ITEDGSL
+870 
-877 YMWGHNGWGQ
+877 
-887 VGNGTTTDVTKP
+887 
-899 VKVLENVKSLTINSY
+899 
-914 HVGAITED
+914 GAITED

-933 GQVGNGSL
+933 GQLGDG
-941 EVTKVKKPVKVLDNV
+941 TKGDRSNPVKIMDHVR
-956 ESVSMGN
+956 SVSLGGWH
-963 SHTGAVTKDGSFY
+963 SGA
-976 MWGINGFGQLGEAG
+976 
-990 GGYITKPKENLLGE
+990 ITE
-1004 IQSVSMGY
+1004 
-1012 NYTGAV
+1012 
-1018 TKDGSLYMWGYNRE
+1018 DGSLYMWGRNDD
-1032 GQLGY
+1032 GQLGD
-1037 QYKGTSYEYI
+1037 GTKKEERSN
-1047 PTKILD
+1047 PVKIMD
-1053 GVKSVMLGTF
+1053 HVRSVSLGEWHS
-1063 TGSAIMKDGSLYMW
+1063 G
-1077 GYNGNGQVGNGTTT
+1077 
-1091 NVTKPTKILDQ
+1091 
-1102 VKKIRVHKY
+1102 
-1111 YTSSNGHT
+1111 
-1119 AAITEDGSL
+1119 AITEDGSL

-1141 GTTTDRLTPVK
+1141 GTTTDRLTPIK
-1152 INDPAA
+1152 INDPTA

-1239 FFVRSLSKT
+1239 FFIRSLSKT

-1259 LSYNKKE
+1259 LAYNKKE
-1266 QSIAPEVT
+1266 QSVAPEVT

-1478 SEVTAKK
+1478 LEVTAKK

-1549 NVKVNGK
+1549 NLKVNGK

>member
-30 QSAQEQNVEEQ
+30 LSAQEQNVEEQ

-58 SKTEEISEGSKE
+58 SKTEEISERS
-70 EVKEEQEV
+70 KEEQEV
-78 QNEEIKEDKE
+78 QNEEIKEDKK

-110 TQPQSKTQKKKTES
+110 TQPQSKTQEKKTES
-124 KKEKTDKEEKK
+124 KKEKTNKEEKK

-313 QLALEDNENNLY
+313 QLTLEDNENNLY

-392 EATVNASDLEE
+392 EATIDASDLEE

-471 ATLNYQ
+471 ASLNYQ

-490 ITLSGQAATKIPLV
+490 ITLNGQAATKIPLV

-610 RDENKKHDCKNCI
+610 QDENKKHDCKNCI

-678 YRIIVTVQG
+678 YRIIANVQG
-687 KDGVP
+687 KNGVP

-705 GAGMAVFY
+705 GDGKAVFY
-713 LPSGKH
+713 LPSGNH
-719 TLNVEAGGYLEKQEC
+719 ELTVEVNGYPKKKKS
-734 IEVTDD
+734 IEVQGDAKSTIIRMMSTGNGDSSSKDDKKDD
-740 AKCIWIDMAG
+740 ANDRDEEK
-750 KNNSGAV
+750 
-757 VLGKVKEVSQ
+757 LE
-767 GYSHTGAITE
+767 TE
-777 DGSLYMW
+777 
-784 GSNSNRQIGD
+784 N
-794 GTSTTRTMPVKIMDD
+794 KI
-809 VKSVSLGN
+809 SLG
-817 GHSAAIKNNGDLYT
+817 G
-831 WGNNC
+831 
-836 CGQLGDG
+836 
-843 TTSTRTRPVKIM
+843 
-855 AHVKSVRLYSEFSGA
+855 AHSGA

-877 YMWGHNGWGQ
+877 YMWGDNYCGQ
-887 VGNGTTTDVTKP
+887 LGDGTTEERSNP
-899 VKVLENVKSLTINSY
+899 VKIMDHVKSVSLGDNHS
-914 HVGAITED
+914 GAITED
-922 GSLYMWGRNDY
+922 GSLYMWGY
-933 GQVGNGSL
+933 NGSGRL
-941 EVTKVKKPVKVLDNV
+941 GDGTKKEERSNPVKIMDHVR
-956 ESVSMGN
+956 SVSLG
-963 SHTGAVTKDGSFY
+963 SWHSGA
-976 MWGINGFGQLGEAG
+976 
-990 GGYITKPKENLLGE
+990 ITE
-1004 IQSVSMGY
+1004 
-1012 NYTGAV
+1012 
-1018 TKDGSLYMWGYNRE
+1018 DGSLYMWGYNYH
-1032 GQLGY
+1032 GQLGD
-1037 QYKGTSYEYI
+1037 GTDSGKSN
-1047 PTKILD
+1047 PVKIMD
-1053 GVKSVMLGTF
+1053 HVRSVSLGEWHS
-1063 TGSAIMKDGSLYMW
+1063 G
-1077 GYNGNGQVGNGTTT
+1077 
-1091 NVTKPTKILDQ
+1091 
-1102 VKKIRVHKY
+1102 
-1111 YTSSNGHT
+1111 
-1119 AAITEDGSL
+1119 AITEDGSL

-1141 GTTTDRLTPVK
+1141 GTTTDRLTPIK
-1152 INDPAA
+1152 INDPTA

-1239 FFVRSLSKT
+1239 FFIRSLSKT

-1259 LSYNKKE
+1259 LAYNKKE
-1266 QSIAPEVT
+1266 QSVAPEVT

-1478 SEVTAKK
+1478 LEVTAKK

-1549 NVKVNGK
+1549 NLKVNGK

>member
-30 QSAQEQNVEEQ
+30 LSAQEQNVEEQ

-58 SKTEEISEGSKE
+58 SKTEEISERS
-70 EVKEEQEV
+70 KEEQEV

-110 TQPQSKTQKKKTES
+110 TQPQSKTQEKKTES
-124 KKEKTDKEEKK
+124 KKEKTNKEEKK

-313 QLALEDNENNLY
+313 QLTLEDNENNLY

-392 EATVNASDLEE
+392 EATIDASDLEE

-471 ATLNYQ
+471 ASLNYQ

-490 ITLSGQAATKIPLV
+490 ITLNGQAATKIPLV

-610 RDENKKHDCKNCI
+610 QDENKKHDCKNCI

-678 YRIIVTVQG
+678 YRIIANVQG
-687 KDGVP
+687 KNGVP

-705 GAGMAVFY
+705 GDGKAVFY
-713 LPSGKH
+713 LPSGNH
-719 TLNVEAGGYLEKQEC
+719 ELTVEVNGYPKKKKS
-734 IEVTDD
+734 IEVQGDAKSTIIRMMSTGNGDSSSKDDKKDD
-740 AKCIWIDMAG
+740 ANDRDEEK
-750 KNNSGAV
+750 
-757 VLGKVKEVSQ
+757 LE
-767 GYSHTGAITE
+767 TE
-777 DGSLYMW
+777 
-784 GSNSNRQIGD
+784 N
-794 GTSTTRTMPVKIMDD
+794 KI
-809 VKSVSLGN
+809 SLG
-817 GHSAAIKNNGDLYT
+817 GAHSG
-831 WGNNC
+831 
-836 CGQLGDG
+836 
-843 TTSTRTRPVKIM
+843 
-855 AHVKSVRLYSEFSGA
+855 
-870 ITEDGSL
+870 
-877 YMWGHNGWGQ
+877 
-887 VGNGTTTDVTKP
+887 
-899 VKVLENVKSLTINSY
+899 
-914 HVGAITED
+914 
-922 GSLYMWGRNDY
+922 
-933 GQVGNGSL
+933 
-941 EVTKVKKPVKVLDNV
+941 
-956 ESVSMGN
+956 
-963 SHTGAVTKDGSFY
+963 
-976 MWGINGFGQLGEAG
+976 
-990 GGYITKPKENLLGE
+990 
-1004 IQSVSMGY
+1004 
-1012 NYTGAV
+1012 
-1018 TKDGSLYMWGYNRE
+1018 
-1032 GQLGY
+1032 
-1037 QYKGTSYEYI
+1037 
-1047 PTKILD
+1047 
-1053 GVKSVMLGTF
+1053 
-1063 TGSAIMKDGSLYMW
+1063 
-1077 GYNGNGQVGNGTTT
+1077 
-1091 NVTKPTKILDQ
+1091 
-1102 VKKIRVHKY
+1102 
-1111 YTSSNGHT
+1111 
-1119 AAITEDGSL
+1119 AITEDGSL

-1141 GTTTDRLTPVK
+1141 GTTTDRLTPIK
-1152 INDPAA
+1152 INDPTA

-1239 FFVRSLSKT
+1239 FFIRSLSKT

-1259 LSYNKKE
+1259 LAYNKKE
-1266 QSIAPEVT
+1266 QSVAPEVT

-1478 SEVTAKK
+1478 LEVTAKK

-1549 NVKVNGK
+1549 NLKVNGK

>member
-1 MHKRIL
+1 M
-7 AGIMAAV
+7 
-14 LMLSNP
+14 
-20 VFVQNVSATE
+20 
-30 QSAQEQNVEEQ
+30 
-41 SEETQTGEQQ
+41 
-51 EEQGEET
+51 
-58 SKTEEISEGSKE
+58 
-70 EVKEEQEV
+70 
-78 QNEEIKEDKE
+78 
-88 LIEEQKKDNSKLEV
+88 
-102 QPKSTEDE
+102 
-110 TQPQSKTQKKKTES
+110 
-124 KKEKTDKEEKK
+124 
-135 QTENLQEQVENDIS
+135 
-149 VQGTDSF
+149 
-156 GELFADAVGAEVE
+156 
-169 SQEKNNGYNIFSVE
+169 
-183 MKDKTATVSFETLKD
+183 
-198 ATLVVGIYE
+198 
-207 EDGIKMLASG
+207 
-217 KTAVKKGE
+217 
-225 QAASVTIDISAM
+225 
-237 PNYYYVKAF
+237 
-246 LIESDSFKPL
+246 
-256 CTSYESPNYTR
+256 
-267 EMQEFFK
+267 
-274 KTVDDF
+274 
-280 SEKEVLNLDED
+280 
-291 KANNFAVY
+291 
-299 RDETKI
+299 
-305 IAHSQDVN
+305 
-313 QLALEDNENNLY
+313 
-325 RIENA
+325 
-330 DDTVTS
+330 
-336 LKAGDI
+336 
-342 FSYTKDDGSVLIVKI
+342 IVKI

-392 EATVNASDLEE
+392 EATIDASDLEE

-471 ATLNYQ
+471 ASLNYQ

-490 ITLSGQAATKIPLV
+490 ITLNGQAATKIPLV

-610 RDENKKHDCKNCI
+610 QDENKKHDCKNCI

-678 YRIIVTVQG
+678 YRIIANVQG
-687 KDGVP
+687 KNGVP

-705 GAGMAVFY
+705 GDGKAVFY
-713 LPSGKH
+713 LPSGNH
-719 TLNVEAGGYLEKQEC
+719 ELTVEVNGYPKKKKS
-734 IEVTDD
+734 IEVQGDAKSTIIRMMSTGNGDSSSKDDKKDD
-740 AKCIWIDMAG
+740 ANDRDEEK
-750 KNNSGAV
+750 
-757 VLGKVKEVSQ
+757 LE
-767 GYSHTGAITE
+767 TE
-777 DGSLYMW
+777 
-784 GSNSNRQIGD
+784 N
-794 GTSTTRTMPVKIMDD
+794 KI
-809 VKSVSLGN
+809 SLG
-817 GHSAAIKNNGDLYT
+817 G
-831 WGNNC
+831 
-836 CGQLGDG
+836 
-843 TTSTRTRPVKIM
+843 
-855 AHVKSVRLYSEFSGA
+855 AHSGA

-877 YMWGHNGWGQ
+877 YMWGDNYCGQ
-887 VGNGTTTDVTKP
+887 LGDGTTEERSNP
-899 VKVLENVKSLTINSY
+899 VKIMDHVRSVSLGSW
-914 HVGAITED
+914 HSGAITED
-922 GSLYMWGRNDY
+922 GSLYMWGYNY
-933 GQVGNGSL
+933 
-941 EVTKVKKPVKVLDNV
+941 
-956 ESVSMGN
+956 
-963 SHTGAVTKDGSFY
+963 H
-976 MWGINGFGQLGEAG
+976 GQLG
-990 GGYITKPKENLLGE
+990 
-1004 IQSVSMGY
+1004 
-1012 NYTGAV
+1012 
-1018 TKDGSLYMWGYNRE
+1018 DGTDSGKSN
-1032 GQLGY
+1032 
-1037 QYKGTSYEYI
+1037 
-1047 PTKILD
+1047 PVKIMD
-1053 GVKSVMLGTF
+1053 HVKSVSLGDNHS
-1063 TGSAIMKDGSLYMW
+1063 GAITEDGSLYMW
-1077 GYNGNGQVGNGTTT
+1077 GYNGSGRLGDGTKKEERS
-1091 NVTKPTKILDQ
+1091 NPVKIMDHVRSVSLGEW
-1102 VKKIRVHKY
+1102 H
-1111 YTSSNGHT
+1111 SG
-1119 AAITEDGSL
+1119 AITEDGSL

-1141 GTTTDRLTPVK
+1141 GTTTDRLTPIK
-1152 INDPAA
+1152 INDPTA

-1239 FFVRSLSKT
+1239 FFIRSLSKT

-1259 LSYNKKE
+1259 LAYNKKE
-1266 QSIAPEVT
+1266 QSVAPEVT

-1478 SEVTAKK
+1478 LEVTAKK

-1549 NVKVNGK
+1549 NLKVNGK

>member
-30 QSAQEQNVEEQ
+30 LSAQEQNVEEQ

-58 SKTEEISEGSKE
+58 SKTEEISERS
-70 EVKEEQEV
+70 KEEQEV

-110 TQPQSKTQKKKTES
+110 TQPQSKTQEKKTES
-124 KKEKTDKEEKK
+124 KKEKTNKEEKK

-313 QLALEDNENNLY
+313 QLTLEDNENNLY

-392 EATVNASDLEE
+392 EATIDASDLEE

-471 ATLNYQ
+471 ASLNYQ

-490 ITLSGQAATKIPLV
+490 ITLNGQAATKIPLV

-610 RDENKKHDCKNCI
+610 QDENKKHDCKNCI

-678 YRIIVTVQG
+678 YRIIANVQG
-687 KDGVP
+687 KNGVP

-705 GAGMAVFY
+705 GDGKAVFY
-713 LPSGKH
+713 LPSGNH
-719 TLNVEAGGYLEKQEC
+719 ELTVEVNGYPKKKKS
-734 IEVTDD
+734 IEVQGDAKSTIIRMMSTGNGDSSSKDDKKDD
-740 AKCIWIDMAG
+740 ANDRDEEK
-750 KNNSGAV
+750 
-757 VLGKVKEVSQ
+757 LE
-767 GYSHTGAITE
+767 TE
-777 DGSLYMW
+777 
-784 GSNSNRQIGD
+784 N
-794 GTSTTRTMPVKIMDD
+794 KI
-809 VKSVSLGN
+809 SLG
-817 GHSAAIKNNGDLYT
+817 G
-831 WGNNC
+831 
-836 CGQLGDG
+836 
-843 TTSTRTRPVKIM
+843 
-855 AHVKSVRLYSEFSGA
+855 AHSGA

-877 YMWGHNGWGQ
+877 YMWGDNYCGQ
-887 VGNGTTTDVTKP
+887 LGDGTTEERSNP
-899 VKVLENVKSLTINSY
+899 VKIMDHVKSVSLGDNHS
-914 HVGAITED
+914 GAITED
-922 GSLYMWGRNDY
+922 GSLYMWGY
-933 GQVGNGSL
+933 NGSGRL
-941 EVTKVKKPVKVLDNV
+941 GDGTKKEERSNPVKIMDHVR
-956 ESVSMGN
+956 SVSLG
-963 SHTGAVTKDGSFY
+963 SWHSGA
-976 MWGINGFGQLGEAG
+976 
-990 GGYITKPKENLLGE
+990 ITE
-1004 IQSVSMGY
+1004 
-1012 NYTGAV
+1012 
-1018 TKDGSLYMWGYNRE
+1018 DGSLYMWGYNYH
-1032 GQLGY
+1032 GQLGD
-1037 QYKGTSYEYI
+1037 GTDSGKSN
-1047 PTKILD
+1047 PVKIMD
-1053 GVKSVMLGTF
+1053 HVRSVSLGEWHS
-1063 TGSAIMKDGSLYMW
+1063 G
-1077 GYNGNGQVGNGTTT
+1077 
-1091 NVTKPTKILDQ
+1091 
-1102 VKKIRVHKY
+1102 
-1111 YTSSNGHT
+1111 
-1119 AAITEDGSL
+1119 AITEDGSL

-1141 GTTTDRLTPVK
+1141 GTTTDRLTPIK
-1152 INDPAA
+1152 INDPTA

-1239 FFVRSLSKT
+1239 FFIRSLSKT

-1259 LSYNKKE
+1259 LAYNKKE
-1266 QSIAPEVT
+1266 QSGAPEVT

-1478 SEVTAKK
+1478 LEVTAKK

-1549 NVKVNGK
+1549 NLKVNGK

>member
-30 QSAQEQNVEEQ
+30 LSAQEQNVEEQ

-58 SKTEEISEGSKE
+58 SKTEEISERS
-70 EVKEEQEV
+70 KEEQEV

-110 TQPQSKTQKKKTES
+110 TQPQSKTQEKKTES
-124 KKEKTDKEEKK
+124 KKEKTNKEEKK

-313 QLALEDNENNLY
+313 QLTLEDNENNLY

-392 EATVNASDLEE
+392 EATIDASDLEE

-471 ATLNYQ
+471 ASLNYQ

-490 ITLSGQAATKIPLV
+490 ITLNGQAATKIPLV

-610 RDENKKHDCKNCI
+610 QDENKKHDCKNCI

-678 YRIIVTVQG
+678 YRIIANVQG
-687 KDGVP
+687 KNGVP

-705 GAGMAVFY
+705 GDGKAVFY
-713 LPSGKH
+713 LPSGNH
-719 TLNVEAGGYLEKQEC
+719 ELTVEVNGYPKKKKS
-734 IEVTDD
+734 IEVQGDAKSTIIRMMSTGNGDSSSKDDKKDD
-740 AKCIWIDMAG
+740 ANDRDEEK
-750 KNNSGAV
+750 
-757 VLGKVKEVSQ
+757 LE
-767 GYSHTGAITE
+767 TE
-777 DGSLYMW
+777 
-784 GSNSNRQIGD
+784 N
-794 GTSTTRTMPVKIMDD
+794 KI
-809 VKSVSLGN
+809 SLG
-817 GHSAAIKNNGDLYT
+817 G
-831 WGNNC
+831 
-836 CGQLGDG
+836 
-843 TTSTRTRPVKIM
+843 
-855 AHVKSVRLYSEFSGA
+855 AHSGA

-877 YMWGHNGWGQ
+877 YMWGDNYCGQ
-887 VGNGTTTDVTKP
+887 LGDGTTEERSNP
-899 VKVLENVKSLTINSY
+899 VKIMDHVKSVSLGDNHSGAITEDGSLYMWGYNGSGRLGDGTKKEERSNPVKIMDHVRSVSLGSWHSGAITEDGSLYMWGYNY
-914 HVGAITED
+914 HGQLGDGTDSGKSNPVKIMDHVRSVSLGEWHSGAITED
-922 GSLYMWGRNDY
+922 GSLYMWGRND
-933 GQVGNGSL
+933 
-941 EVTKVKKPVKVLDNV
+941 D
-956 ESVSMGN
+956 
-963 SHTGAVTKDGSFY
+963 
-976 MWGINGFGQLGEAG
+976 GQLGDG
-990 GGYITKPKENLLGE
+990 TKKEERSNPVKIMDHVRSVSLGE
-1004 IQSVSMGY
+1004 WHSG
-1012 NYTGAV
+1012 
-1018 TKDGSLYMWGYNRE
+1018 
-1032 GQLGY
+1032 
-1037 QYKGTSYEYI
+1037 
-1047 PTKILD
+1047 
-1053 GVKSVMLGTF
+1053 
-1063 TGSAIMKDGSLYMW
+1063 
-1077 GYNGNGQVGNGTTT
+1077 
-1091 NVTKPTKILDQ
+1091 
-1102 VKKIRVHKY
+1102 
-1111 YTSSNGHT
+1111 
-1119 AAITEDGSL
+1119 AITEDGSL

-1141 GTTTDRLTPVK
+1141 GTTTDRLTPIK
-1152 INDPAA
+1152 INDPTA

-1239 FFVRSLSKT
+1239 FFIRSLSKT

-1259 LSYNKKE
+1259 LAYNKKE
-1266 QSIAPEVT
+1266 QSVAPEVT

-1478 SEVTAKK
+1478 LEVTAKK

-1549 NVKVNGK
+1549 NLKVNGK

>member
-30 QSAQEQNVEEQ
+30 LSAQEQNVEEQ

-58 SKTEEISEGSKE
+58 SKTEEISERS
-70 EVKEEQEV
+70 KEEQEV

-110 TQPQSKTQKKKTES
+110 TQPQSKTQEKKTES
-124 KKEKTDKEEKK
+124 KKEKTNKEEKK

-313 QLALEDNENNLY
+313 QLTLEDNENNLY

-392 EATVNASDLEE
+392 EATIDASDLEE

-471 ATLNYQ
+471 ASLNYQ

-490 ITLSGQAATKIPLV
+490 ITLNGQAATKIPLV

-610 RDENKKHDCKNCI
+610 QDENKKHDCKNCI

-678 YRIIVTVQG
+678 YRIIANVQG
-687 KDGVP
+687 KNGVP

-705 GAGMAVFY
+705 GDGKAVFY
-713 LPSGKH
+713 LPSGNH
-719 TLNVEAGGYLEKQEC
+719 ELTVEVNGYPKKKKS
-734 IEVTDD
+734 IEVQGDAKSTIIRMMSTGNGDSSSKDDKKDD
-740 AKCIWIDMAG
+740 ANDRDEEK
-750 KNNSGAV
+750 
-757 VLGKVKEVSQ
+757 LE
-767 GYSHTGAITE
+767 TE
-777 DGSLYMW
+777 
-784 GSNSNRQIGD
+784 N
-794 GTSTTRTMPVKIMDD
+794 KI
-809 VKSVSLGN
+809 SLG
-817 GHSAAIKNNGDLYT
+817 G
-831 WGNNC
+831 
-836 CGQLGDG
+836 
-843 TTSTRTRPVKIM
+843 
-855 AHVKSVRLYSEFSGA
+855 AHSGA

-877 YMWGHNGWGQ
+877 YMWGDNYCGQ
-887 VGNGTTTDVTKP
+887 LGDGTTEERSNP
-899 VKVLENVKSLTINSY
+899 VKIMDHVKSVSLGDNHS
-914 HVGAITED
+914 GAITED
-922 GSLYMWGRNDY
+922 GSLYMWGY
-933 GQVGNGSL
+933 NGSGRL
-941 EVTKVKKPVKVLDNV
+941 GDGTKKEERSNPVKIMDHVR
-956 ESVSMGN
+956 SVSLG
-963 SHTGAVTKDGSFY
+963 SWHSGA
-976 MWGINGFGQLGEAG
+976 
-990 GGYITKPKENLLGE
+990 ITE
-1004 IQSVSMGY
+1004 
-1012 NYTGAV
+1012 
-1018 TKDGSLYMWGYNRE
+1018 DGSLYMWGYNYH
-1032 GQLGY
+1032 GQLGD
-1037 QYKGTSYEYI
+1037 GTDSGKSN
-1047 PTKILD
+1047 PVKIMD
-1053 GVKSVMLGTF
+1053 HVRSVSLGEWHS
-1063 TGSAIMKDGSLYMW
+1063 G
-1077 GYNGNGQVGNGTTT
+1077 
-1091 NVTKPTKILDQ
+1091 
-1102 VKKIRVHKY
+1102 
-1111 YTSSNGHT
+1111 
-1119 AAITEDGSL
+1119 AITEDGSL

-1141 GTTTDRLTPVK
+1141 GTTTDRLTPIK
-1152 INDPAA
+1152 INDPTA

-1239 FFVRSLSKT
+1239 FFIRSLSKT

-1259 LSYNKKE
+1259 LAYNKKE
-1266 QSIAPEVT
+1266 QSVAPEVT

-1408 SYTYNKKN
+1408 YYTYNKKN

-1478 SEVTAKK
+1478 LEVTAKK

-1549 NVKVNGK
+1549 NLKVNGK

>member
-30 QSAQEQNVEEQ
+30 LSAQEQNVEEQ

-58 SKTEEISEGSKE
+58 SKTEEISERS
-70 EVKEEQEV
+70 KEEQEV

-110 TQPQSKTQKKKTES
+110 TQPQSKTQEKKTES
-124 KKEKTDKEEKK
+124 KKEKTNKEEKK

-313 QLALEDNENNLY
+313 QLTLEDNENNLY

-357 AQITVDGTTVNITG
+357 AQITMDGTTVNITG

-392 EATVNASDLEE
+392 EATIDASDLEE

-471 ATLNYQ
+471 ASLNYQ

-490 ITLSGQAATKIPLV
+490 ITLNGQAATKIPLV

-610 RDENKKHDCKNCI
+610 QDENKKHDCKNCI

-678 YRIIVTVQG
+678 YRIIANVQG
-687 KDGVP
+687 KNGVP

-705 GAGMAVFY
+705 GDGKAVFY
-713 LPSGKH
+713 LPSGNH
-719 TLNVEAGGYLEKQEC
+719 ELTVEVNGYPKKKKS
-734 IEVTDD
+734 IEVQGDAKSTIIRMMSTGNGDSSSKDDKKDD
-740 AKCIWIDMAG
+740 ANDRDEEK
-750 KNNSGAV
+750 
-757 VLGKVKEVSQ
+757 LE
-767 GYSHTGAITE
+767 TE
-777 DGSLYMW
+777 
-784 GSNSNRQIGD
+784 N
-794 GTSTTRTMPVKIMDD
+794 KI
-809 VKSVSLGN
+809 SLG
-817 GHSAAIKNNGDLYT
+817 G
-831 WGNNC
+831 
-836 CGQLGDG
+836 
-843 TTSTRTRPVKIM
+843 
-855 AHVKSVRLYSEFSGA
+855 AHSGA

-877 YMWGHNGWGQ
+877 YMWGDNYCGQ
-887 VGNGTTTDVTKP
+887 LGDGTTEERSNP
-899 VKVLENVKSLTINSY
+899 VKIMDHVKSVSLGDNHS
-914 HVGAITED
+914 GAITED
-922 GSLYMWGRNDY
+922 GSLYMWGY
-933 GQVGNGSL
+933 NGSGRL
-941 EVTKVKKPVKVLDNV
+941 GDGTKKEERSNPVKIMDHVR
-956 ESVSMGN
+956 SVS
-963 SHTGAVTKDGSFY
+963 
-976 MWGINGFGQLGEAG
+976 LGEWHSG
-990 GGYITKPKENLLGE
+990 
-1004 IQSVSMGY
+1004 
-1012 NYTGAV
+1012 
-1018 TKDGSLYMWGYNRE
+1018 
-1032 GQLGY
+1032 
-1037 QYKGTSYEYI
+1037 
-1047 PTKILD
+1047 
-1053 GVKSVMLGTF
+1053 
-1063 TGSAIMKDGSLYMW
+1063 
-1077 GYNGNGQVGNGTTT
+1077 
-1091 NVTKPTKILDQ
+1091 
-1102 VKKIRVHKY
+1102 
-1111 YTSSNGHT
+1111 
-1119 AAITEDGSL
+1119 AITEDGSL

-1141 GTTTDRLTPVK
+1141 GTTTDRLTPIK
-1152 INDPAA
+1152 INDPTA

-1239 FFVRSLSKT
+1239 FFIRSLSKT

-1259 LSYNKKE
+1259 LAYNKKE
-1266 QSIAPEVT
+1266 QSVAPEVT

-1478 SEVTAKK
+1478 LEVTAKK

-1549 NVKVNGK
+1549 NLKVNGK

>member
-30 QSAQEQNVEEQ
+30 LSAQEQNVEEQ

-58 SKTEEISEGSKE
+58 SKTEEISERS
-70 EVKEEQEV
+70 KEEQEV

-110 TQPQSKTQKKKTES
+110 TQPQSKTQEKKTES
-124 KKEKTDKEEKK
+124 KKEKTNKEEKK

-313 QLALEDNENNLY
+313 QLTLEDNENNLY

-392 EATVNASDLEE
+392 EATIDASDLEE

-471 ATLNYQ
+471 ASLNYQ

-490 ITLSGQAATKIPLV
+490 ITLNGQAATKIPLV

-610 RDENKKHDCKNCI
+610 QDENKKHDCKNCI

-678 YRIIVTVQG
+678 YRIIANVQG
-687 KDGVP
+687 KNGVP

-705 GAGMAVFY
+705 GDGKAVFY
-713 LPSGKH
+713 LPSGNH
-719 TLNVEAGGYLEKQEC
+719 ELTVEVNGYPKKKKS
-734 IEVTDD
+734 IEVQGDAKSTIIRMMSTGNGDSSSKDDKKDD
-740 AKCIWIDMAG
+740 ANDRDEEK
-750 KNNSGAV
+750 
-757 VLGKVKEVSQ
+757 LE
-767 GYSHTGAITE
+767 TE
-777 DGSLYMW
+777 
-784 GSNSNRQIGD
+784 N
-794 GTSTTRTMPVKIMDD
+794 KI
-809 VKSVSLGN
+809 SLG
-817 GHSAAIKNNGDLYT
+817 G
-831 WGNNC
+831 
-836 CGQLGDG
+836 
-843 TTSTRTRPVKIM
+843 
-855 AHVKSVRLYSEFSGA
+855 AHSGA

-877 YMWGHNGWGQ
+877 YMWGDNYCGQ
-887 VGNGTTTDVTKP
+887 LGDGTTEERSNP
-899 VKVLENVKSLTINSY
+899 VKIMDHVKSVSLGDNHSGAITEDGSLYLWGYNGSGRLGDGTKKEERSNPVKIMD
-914 HVGAITED
+914 HVRSVSLGGWHSGAITED
-922 GSLYMWGRNDY
+922 GSLYMWGRND
-933 GQVGNGSL
+933 
-941 EVTKVKKPVKVLDNV
+941 D
-956 ESVSMGN
+956 
-963 SHTGAVTKDGSFY
+963 
-976 MWGINGFGQLGEAG
+976 GQLGDG
-990 GGYITKPKENLLGE
+990 TKKEERSNPVKIMDHVRSVSLGE
-1004 IQSVSMGY
+1004 WHSG
-1012 NYTGAV
+1012 
-1018 TKDGSLYMWGYNRE
+1018 
-1032 GQLGY
+1032 
-1037 QYKGTSYEYI
+1037 
-1047 PTKILD
+1047 
-1053 GVKSVMLGTF
+1053 
-1063 TGSAIMKDGSLYMW
+1063 
-1077 GYNGNGQVGNGTTT
+1077 
-1091 NVTKPTKILDQ
+1091 
-1102 VKKIRVHKY
+1102 
-1111 YTSSNGHT
+1111 
-1119 AAITEDGSL
+1119 AITEDGSL

-1141 GTTTDRLTPVK
+1141 GTTTDRLTPIK
-1152 INDPAA
+1152 INDPTA

-1239 FFVRSLSKT
+1239 FFIRSLSKT

-1259 LSYNKKE
+1259 LAYNKKE
-1266 QSIAPEVT
+1266 QSVAPEVT

-1478 SEVTAKK
+1478 LEVTAKK

-1549 NVKVNGK
+1549 NLKVNGK

>member
-51 EEQGEET
+51 EEQA

-110 TQPQSKTQKKKTES
+110 AQPQSKTQEKKTES
-124 KKEKTDKEEKK
+124 KKEKTDKEEKQ
-135 QTENLQEQVENDIS
+135 QTENLQEQVEKDIS

-313 QLALEDNENNLY
+313 QLTLEDNENNLY

-392 EATVNASDLEE
+392 EATVDASDLEE
-403 GVVYNGIVDDAE
+403 GVVYNGIVDDADQAE

-576 PHIGIISESVAD
+576 PHIGIISENVAD

-610 RDENKKHDCKNCI
+610 QDENKKHDCKNCI

-663 MDYHQGGLSTCPHWS
+663 MDYHQGGLSTCPHWR
-678 YRIIVTVQG
+678 YRIIVNVQG

-705 GAGMAVFY
+705 GDGKAVFY
-713 LPSGKH
+713 LPSGNH
-719 TLNVEAGGYLEKQEC
+719 ELTVEVNGYPKKKKS
-734 IEVTDD
+734 IEVQGD
-740 AKCIWIDMAG
+740 AKSTIIRMMSTGNGDSSNKDDKKDDTNDRDDKDEG
-750 KNNSGAV
+750 KLETENKISLGYAHSGV
-757 VLGKVKEVSQ
+757 
-767 GYSHTGAITE
+767 ITE

-784 GSNSNRQIGD
+784 GDNYVGE
-794 GTSTTRTMPVKIMDD
+794 
-809 VKSVSLGN
+809 
-817 GHSAAIKNNGDLYT
+817 
-831 WGNNC
+831 
-836 CGQLGDG
+836 LGDG
-843 TTSTRTRPVKIM
+843 TTI
-855 AHVKSVRLYSEFSGA
+855 
-870 ITEDGSL
+870 
-877 YMWGHNGWGQ
+877 
-887 VGNGTTTDVTKP
+887 
-899 VKVLENVKSLTINSY
+899 
-914 HVGAITED
+914 
-922 GSLYMWGRNDY
+922 
-933 GQVGNGSL
+933 
-941 EVTKVKKPVKVLDNV
+941 
-956 ESVSMGN
+956 
-963 SHTGAVTKDGSFY
+963 
-976 MWGINGFGQLGEAG
+976 
-990 GGYITKPKENLLGE
+990 
-1004 IQSVSMGY
+1004 
-1012 NYTGAV
+1012 
-1018 TKDGSLYMWGYNRE
+1018 
-1032 GQLGY
+1032 
-1037 QYKGTSYEYI
+1037 
-1047 PTKILD
+1047 
-1053 GVKSVMLGTF
+1053 
-1063 TGSAIMKDGSLYMW
+1063 
-1077 GYNGNGQVGNGTTT
+1077 
-1091 NVTKPTKILDQ
+1091 
-1102 VKKIRVHKY
+1102 
-1111 YTSSNGHT
+1111 
-1119 AAITEDGSL
+1119 
-1128 YMWGSNSSGQLGD
+1128 
-1141 GTTTDRLTPVK
+1141 DRLTPIK
-1152 INDPAA
+1152 IDISTA

-1185 LKPNETYLFY
+1185 LKPNDTYLFY
-1195 AVKSETEDDILKA
+1195 AVKSETEDNILKA

-1239 FFVRSLSKT
+1239 FFIRSLSKT
-1248 DLASAQVKAED
+1248 DLASARVKAED

-1266 QSIAPEVT
+1266 QSVAPEVT

>member
-30 QSAQEQNVEEQ
+30 LSAQEQNVEEQ

-58 SKTEEISEGSKE
+58 SKTEEISERS
-70 EVKEEQEV
+70 KEEQEV

-110 TQPQSKTQKKKTES
+110 TQPQSKTQEKKTES
-124 KKEKTDKEEKK
+124 KKEKTNKEEKK

-313 QLALEDNENNLY
+313 QLTLEDNENNLY

-392 EATVNASDLEE
+392 EATIDASDLEE

-471 ATLNYQ
+471 ASLNYQ

-490 ITLSGQAATKIPLV
+490 ITLNGQAATKIPLV

-610 RDENKKHDCKNCI
+610 QDENKKHDCKNCI

-678 YRIIVTVQG
+678 YRIIANVQG
-687 KDGVP
+687 KNGVP

-705 GAGMAVFY
+705 GDGKAVFY
-713 LPSGKH
+713 LPSGNH
-719 TLNVEAGGYLEKQEC
+719 ELTVEVNGYPKKKKS
-734 IEVTDD
+734 IEVQGDAKSTIIRMMSTGNGDSSSKDDKKDD
-740 AKCIWIDMAG
+740 ANDRDEEK
-750 KNNSGAV
+750 
-757 VLGKVKEVSQ
+757 LE
-767 GYSHTGAITE
+767 TE
-777 DGSLYMW
+777 
-784 GSNSNRQIGD
+784 N
-794 GTSTTRTMPVKIMDD
+794 KI
-809 VKSVSLGN
+809 SLG
-817 GHSAAIKNNGDLYT
+817 G
-831 WGNNC
+831 
-836 CGQLGDG
+836 
-843 TTSTRTRPVKIM
+843 
-855 AHVKSVRLYSEFSGA
+855 AHSGA

-877 YMWGHNGWGQ
+877 YMWGDNYCGQ
-887 VGNGTTTDVTKP
+887 LGDGTTEERSNP
-899 VKVLENVKSLTINSY
+899 VKIMDHVKSVSLGDNHS
-914 HVGAITED
+914 GAITED
-922 GSLYMWGRNDY
+922 GSLYMWGY
-933 GQVGNGSL
+933 NGSGRL
-941 EVTKVKKPVKVLDNV
+941 GDGTKKEERSNPVKIMDHVR
-956 ESVSMGN
+956 SVSLG
-963 SHTGAVTKDGSFY
+963 SWHSGA
-976 MWGINGFGQLGEAG
+976 
-990 GGYITKPKENLLGE
+990 ITE
-1004 IQSVSMGY
+1004 
-1012 NYTGAV
+1012 
-1018 TKDGSLYMWGYNRE
+1018 DGSLYMWGYNYH
-1032 GQLGY
+1032 GQLGD
-1037 QYKGTSYEYI
+1037 GTDSGKSN
-1047 PTKILD
+1047 PVKIMD
-1053 GVKSVMLGTF
+1053 HVRSVSLGEWHS
-1063 TGSAIMKDGSLYMW
+1063 G
-1077 GYNGNGQVGNGTTT
+1077 
-1091 NVTKPTKILDQ
+1091 
-1102 VKKIRVHKY
+1102 
-1111 YTSSNGHT
+1111 
-1119 AAITEDGSL
+1119 AITEDGSL

-1141 GTTTDRLTPVK
+1141 GTTTDRLTPIK
-1152 INDPAA
+1152 INDPTA

-1239 FFVRSLSKT
+1239 FFIRSLSKT

-1259 LSYNKKE
+1259 LAYNKKE
-1266 QSIAPEVT
+1266 QSVAPEVT

-1478 SEVTAKK
+1478 LEVTAKK

-1549 NVKVNGK
+1549 NLKVNGK

>member
-110 TQPQSKTQKKKTES
+110 TQPQSKTQEKKTES

-135 QTENLQEQVENDIS
+135 QTENLQEQIENDIS

-392 EATVNASDLEE
+392 EATVDASDLEE

-610 RDENKKHDCKNCI
+610 QDENKKHDCKNCI

-678 YRIIVTVQG
+678 YRILVTVQG
-687 KDGVP
+687 KNGVP

-705 GAGMAVFY
+705 GDGKAVFY
-713 LPSGKH
+713 LPSGNH
-719 TLNVEAGGYLEKQEC
+719 ELTVEVNGYPKKRKS
-734 IEVTDD
+734 IEVQGDAKSTIIRMMSTGNGDSSSKDDKKDD
-740 AKCIWIDMAG
+740 ANDRDEEKLETENKI
-750 KNNSGAV
+750 S
-757 VLGKVKEVSQ
+757 LGVAHNGV
-767 GYSHTGAITE
+767 ITE

-784 GSNSNRQIGD
+784 GYN
-794 GTSTTRTMPVKIMDD
+794 
-809 VKSVSLGN
+809 
-817 GHSAAIKNNGDLYT
+817 YY
-831 WGNNC
+831 
-836 CGQLGDG
+836 GQLGDG
-843 TTSTRTRPVKIM
+843 TKEDRSKPVKIM
-855 AHVKSVRLYSEFSGA
+855 DHVRSVSLGDYYS
-870 ITEDGSL
+870 
-877 YMWGHNGWGQ
+877 
-887 VGNGTTTDVTKP
+887 
-899 VKVLENVKSLTINSY
+899 
-914 HVGAITED
+914 GAITED
-922 GSLYMWGRNDY
+922 GSLYMWGRNSSGRLGD
-933 GQVGNGSL
+933 G
-941 EVTKVKKPVKVLDNV
+941 TKEHRSNPVKIMDHVR
-956 ESVSMGN
+956 SVS
-963 SHTGAVTKDGSFY
+963 
-976 MWGINGFGQLGEAG
+976 
-990 GGYITKPKENLLGE
+990 
-1004 IQSVSMGY
+1004 
-1012 NYTGAV
+1012 
-1018 TKDGSLYMWGYNRE
+1018 
-1032 GQLGY
+1032 LGY
-1037 QYKGTSYEYI
+1037 AHSG
-1047 PTKILD
+1047 
-1053 GVKSVMLGTF
+1053 
-1063 TGSAIMKDGSLYMW
+1063 
-1077 GYNGNGQVGNGTTT
+1077 
-1091 NVTKPTKILDQ
+1091 
-1102 VKKIRVHKY
+1102 
-1111 YTSSNGHT
+1111 
-1119 AAITEDGSL
+1119 AITEDGSL
-1128 YMWGSNSSGQLGD
+1128 YMWGYNGSGELGDGTKEYRSKPVKIMDHVRSVSLGADHSGAITEDGSLYMWGYNGSGELGDGTKEYRSKPVKIMDHVRSVSLGDNHSGAITEDGSLYMWGRNGSGQLGD
-1141 GTTTDRLTPVK
+1141 GTTEKRSNPVK
-1152 INDPAA
+1152 IMDHVRSVSLGYAHSGAITEDGSLYMWGRNYDGELGDGRDECNRSNPVKIMDHVRSVSLGECHSGAITENGSLYMWGDNDDGQLGDGTKEDRSKPVKIDISTA

-1185 LKPNETYLFY
+1185 LKPNEIYLFY

-1398 HPKSVALKQT
+1398 HPKSVALKQA

>member
-1 MHKRIL
+1 M
-7 AGIMAAV
+7 
-14 LMLSNP
+14 
-20 VFVQNVSATE
+20 
-30 QSAQEQNVEEQ
+30 
-41 SEETQTGEQQ
+41 
-51 EEQGEET
+51 
-58 SKTEEISEGSKE
+58 
-70 EVKEEQEV
+70 
-78 QNEEIKEDKE
+78 
-88 LIEEQKKDNSKLEV
+88 
-102 QPKSTEDE
+102 
-110 TQPQSKTQKKKTES
+110 
-124 KKEKTDKEEKK
+124 
-135 QTENLQEQVENDIS
+135 
-149 VQGTDSF
+149 
-156 GELFADAVGAEVE
+156 
-169 SQEKNNGYNIFSVE
+169 
-183 MKDKTATVSFETLKD
+183 
-198 ATLVVGIYE
+198 
-207 EDGIKMLASG
+207 
-217 KTAVKKGE
+217 
-225 QAASVTIDISAM
+225 
-237 PNYYYVKAF
+237 
-246 LIESDSFKPL
+246 
-256 CTSYESPNYTR
+256 
-267 EMQEFFK
+267 
-274 KTVDDF
+274 
-280 SEKEVLNLDED
+280 
-291 KANNFAVY
+291 
-299 RDETKI
+299 
-305 IAHSQDVN
+305 
-313 QLALEDNENNLY
+313 
-325 RIENA
+325 
-330 DDTVTS
+330 
-336 LKAGDI
+336 
-342 FSYTKDDGSVLIVKI
+342 IVKI

-392 EATVNASDLEE
+392 EATIDASDLEE

-471 ATLNYQ
+471 ASLNYQ

-490 ITLSGQAATKIPLV
+490 ITLNGQAATKIPLV

-553 TNAPTFTPKL
+553 THAPTFTPKL

-610 RDENKKHDCKNCI
+610 QDENKKHDCKNCI

-678 YRIIVTVQG
+678 YRIIANVQG
-687 KDGVP
+687 KNGVP

-705 GAGMAVFY
+705 GDGKAVFY
-713 LPSGKH
+713 LPSGNH
-719 TLNVEAGGYLEKQEC
+719 ELTVEVNGYPKKKKS
-734 IEVTDD
+734 IEVQGDAKSTIIRMMSTGNGDSSSKDDKKDD
-740 AKCIWIDMAG
+740 ANDRDEEK
-750 KNNSGAV
+750 
-757 VLGKVKEVSQ
+757 LE
-767 GYSHTGAITE
+767 TE
-777 DGSLYMW
+777 
-784 GSNSNRQIGD
+784 N
-794 GTSTTRTMPVKIMDD
+794 KI
-809 VKSVSLGN
+809 SLG
-817 GHSAAIKNNGDLYT
+817 G
-831 WGNNC
+831 
-836 CGQLGDG
+836 
-843 TTSTRTRPVKIM
+843 
-855 AHVKSVRLYSEFSGA
+855 AHSGA

-877 YMWGHNGWGQ
+877 YMWGDNYCGQ
-887 VGNGTTTDVTKP
+887 LGDGTTEERSNP
-899 VKVLENVKSLTINSY
+899 VKIMDHVKSVSLGDNHS
-914 HVGAITED
+914 GAITED
-922 GSLYMWGRNDY
+922 GSLYMWGY
-933 GQVGNGSL
+933 NGSGRL
-941 EVTKVKKPVKVLDNV
+941 GDGTKKEERSNPVKIMDHVR
-956 ESVSMGN
+956 SVSLG
-963 SHTGAVTKDGSFY
+963 SWHSGA
-976 MWGINGFGQLGEAG
+976 
-990 GGYITKPKENLLGE
+990 ITE
-1004 IQSVSMGY
+1004 
-1012 NYTGAV
+1012 
-1018 TKDGSLYMWGYNRE
+1018 DGSLYMWGYNYH
-1032 GQLGY
+1032 GQLGD
-1037 QYKGTSYEYI
+1037 GTDSGKSN
-1047 PTKILD
+1047 PVKIMD
-1053 GVKSVMLGTF
+1053 HVRSVSLGEWHS
-1063 TGSAIMKDGSLYMW
+1063 G
-1077 GYNGNGQVGNGTTT
+1077 
-1091 NVTKPTKILDQ
+1091 
-1102 VKKIRVHKY
+1102 
-1111 YTSSNGHT
+1111 
-1119 AAITEDGSL
+1119 AITEDGSL

-1141 GTTTDRLTPVK
+1141 GTTTDRLTPIK
-1152 INDPAA
+1152 INDPTA

-1239 FFVRSLSKT
+1239 FFIRSLSKT

-1259 LSYNKKE
+1259 LAYNKKE
-1266 QSIAPEVT
+1266 QSVAPEVT

-1478 SEVTAKK
+1478 LEVTAKK

-1549 NVKVNGK
+1549 NLKVNGK

>member
-30 QSAQEQNVEEQ
+30 LSAQEQNVEEQ

-58 SKTEEISEGSKE
+58 SKTEEISERS
-70 EVKEEQEV
+70 KEEQEV

-110 TQPQSKTQKKKTES
+110 TQPQSKTQEKKTES
-124 KKEKTDKEEKK
+124 KKEKTNKEEKK

-313 QLALEDNENNLY
+313 QLTLEDNENNLY

-392 EATVNASDLEE
+392 EATIDASDLEE

-471 ATLNYQ
+471 ASLNYQ

-490 ITLSGQAATKIPLV
+490 ITLNGQAATKIPLV

-610 RDENKKHDCKNCI
+610 QDENKKHDCKNCI

-678 YRIIVTVQG
+678 YRIIANVQG
-687 KDGVP
+687 KNGVP

-705 GAGMAVFY
+705 GDGKAVFY
-713 LPSGKH
+713 LPSGNH
-719 TLNVEAGGYLEKQEC
+719 ELTVEVNGYPKKKKS
-734 IEVTDD
+734 IEVQGDAKSTIIRMMSTGNGDSSSKDDKKDD
-740 AKCIWIDMAG
+740 ANDRDEEK
-750 KNNSGAV
+750 
-757 VLGKVKEVSQ
+757 LE
-767 GYSHTGAITE
+767 TE
-777 DGSLYMW
+777 
-784 GSNSNRQIGD
+784 N
-794 GTSTTRTMPVKIMDD
+794 KI
-809 VKSVSLGN
+809 SLG
-817 GHSAAIKNNGDLYT
+817 G
-831 WGNNC
+831 
-836 CGQLGDG
+836 
-843 TTSTRTRPVKIM
+843 
-855 AHVKSVRLYSEFSGA
+855 AHSGA

-877 YMWGHNGWGQ
+877 YMWGDNYCGQ
-887 VGNGTTTDVTKP
+887 LGDGTTEERSNP
-899 VKVLENVKSLTINSY
+899 VKIMDHVKSVSLGDNHSGAITEDGSLYMWGYNGSGRLGDGTKKEERSNPVKIMD
-914 HVGAITED
+914 HVRSVSLGEWHSGAITED
-922 GSLYMWGRNDY
+922 GSLYMWGRND
-933 GQVGNGSL
+933 
-941 EVTKVKKPVKVLDNV
+941 D
-956 ESVSMGN
+956 
-963 SHTGAVTKDGSFY
+963 
-976 MWGINGFGQLGEAG
+976 GQLGDG
-990 GGYITKPKENLLGE
+990 TKKEERSNPVKIMDHVRSVSLGE
-1004 IQSVSMGY
+1004 WHSG
-1012 NYTGAV
+1012 
-1018 TKDGSLYMWGYNRE
+1018 
-1032 GQLGY
+1032 
-1037 QYKGTSYEYI
+1037 
-1047 PTKILD
+1047 
-1053 GVKSVMLGTF
+1053 
-1063 TGSAIMKDGSLYMW
+1063 
-1077 GYNGNGQVGNGTTT
+1077 
-1091 NVTKPTKILDQ
+1091 
-1102 VKKIRVHKY
+1102 
-1111 YTSSNGHT
+1111 
-1119 AAITEDGSL
+1119 AITEDGSL

-1141 GTTTDRLTPVK
+1141 GTTTDRLTPIK
-1152 INDPAA
+1152 INDPTA

-1239 FFVRSLSKT
+1239 FFIRSLSKT

-1259 LSYNKKE
+1259 LAYNKKE
-1266 QSIAPEVT
+1266 QSVAPEVT

-1478 SEVTAKK
+1478 LEVTAKK

-1549 NVKVNGK
+1549 NLKVNGK

>member
-30 QSAQEQNVEEQ
+30 LSAQEQNVEEQ

-58 SKTEEISEGSKE
+58 SKTEEISERS
-70 EVKEEQEV
+70 KEEQEV

-124 KKEKTDKEEKK
+124 KKEKTNKEEKK

-183 MKDKTATVSFETLKD
+183 MKDKTATVSFEALKD

-313 QLALEDNENNLY
+313 QLTLEDNENNLY

-342 FSYTKDDGSVLIVKI
+342 FSYTKNDGSVLIVKI
-357 AQITVDGTTVNITG
+357 AQITVDGTTVNVTG

-392 EATVNASDLEE
+392 EATVDASDLEE

-471 ATLNYQ
+471 ASLNYQ

-490 ITLSGQAATKIPLV
+490 ITLNGQAATKIPLV

-576 PHIGIISESVAD
+576 PHIGIISENVAD

-610 RDENKKHDCKNCI
+610 QDENKKHDCKNCI

-678 YRIIVTVQG
+678 YRIIVNVQG
-687 KDGVP
+687 KNGVP

-784 GSNSNRQIGD
+784 GSNSNREIGD

-809 VKSVSLGN
+809 VKSVSLGFD
-817 GHSAAIKNNGDLYT
+817 HSAAIKNNGDLYM
-831 WGNNC
+831 WGGNYF
-836 CGQLGDG
+836 GQLGDG
-843 TTSTRTRPVKIM
+843 TTSTRTRPIKIM
-855 AHVKSVRLYSEFSGA
+855 AHVKSVRLSRYVSSA
-870 ITEDGSL
+870 ITEDESL
-877 YMWGHNGWGQ
+877 YMCG
-887 VGNGTTTDVTKP
+887 K
-899 VKVLENVKSLTINSY
+899 
-914 HVGAITED
+914 
-922 GSLYMWGRNDY
+922 NDY
-933 GQVGNGSL
+933 GQVGNGTTSH
-941 EVTKVKKPVKVLDNV
+941 VTKPVKILDNVDNVNISCGGLYMGATTKDGCLYMWGWNRYGQIGNGTTSNVTKPVKILDNV
-956 ESVSMGN
+956 ENASLGGW
-963 SHTGAVTKDGSFY
+963 HTGAVTRDGNIH
-976 MWGINGFGQLGEAG
+976 MWGNNKWGQLGENS
-990 GGYITKPKENLLGE
+990 IEDNIMQPTEKLLE
-1004 IQSVSMGY
+1004 RMQSVNLGDDHS
-1012 NYTGAV
+1012 GALD
-1018 TKDGSLYMWGYNRE
+1018 KDGSLYMWGTNNY
-1032 GQLGY
+1032 GQLGRN
-1037 QYKGTSYEYI
+1037 TSFRYSSV
-1047 PTKILD
+1047 PFRVLD
-1053 GVKSVMLGTF
+1053 NVKLIKLGVSNS
-1063 TGSAIMKDGSLYMW
+1063 SAIMKDGSLYMW
-1077 GYNGNGQVGNGTTT
+1077 GKNDYGQVGNGTTT

-1102 VKKIRVHKY
+1102 VKDIRVHKY
-1111 YTSSNGHT
+1111 FGYGSDYT

-1141 GTTTDRLTPVK
+1141 GTTTDRLTPIK
-1152 INDPAA
+1152 INDPTA

-1185 LKPNETYLFY
+1185 LKPNEKYLFY